1 MIHVLD
7 FNSKIIDFISSDD
20 IAVTRA
26 EYTRNKQDKSEL
38 LNIEILSERA
48 EHFKKRNRVIIQDKT
63 NAYREF
69 IINRIEESGD
79 ILEVECDPSY
89 VEDIGKAKPIPA
101 GKFTKMTVNEAL
113 SETLKDS
120 GWEVGLCE
128 YGGIKS
134 MSWTSVRT
142 PYEMISQLTT
152 TYKLEP
158 DYEIE
163 IDGNEVV
170 KRKVNML
177 EPKPLF
183 KGKEIVYGKDLI
195 SMKRTVDMT
204 EVKTA
209 LFAFGPEK
217 DDGTRISTVVVD
229 DEAQQQFN
237 LPKRYLW
244 GIYEPESDDQD
255 MTIER
260 LTTLTKTELNKRN
273 SAALSYEIEAFDL
286 EEDYPHEIIRFGDI
300 IRIKNTDFTPSL
312 YAESEVVG
320 FTHELI
326 SGELTWT
333 FGNIVEYE
341 EDDLLKYFRSRM
353 EEIEKKLNNNI
364 NNSNTIIT
372 DRIEEEIERL
382 QRTIH
387 RGATP
392 PPSPEEGDFWYDTTN
407 PKVAVLR
414 EFVDGE
420 WRNAS
425 AHDVEQI
432 GGMTKEGIIYNEI
445 NGTFLSIS
453 VQHAKVTNEVYE
465 VLNSE
470 YLVDEDIRD
479 WLNNELNILLEIY
492 SNISSSLDSMTQ
504 ETATIGKLM
513 DTQAMIVQYRGQAY
527 ALNTALLNARQA
539 IDERFKL
546 LQSQYT
552 DEKYNEAMQKV
563 ADVIGGTYD
572 AETGQLIADI
582 PSKET
587 LEEMRVTIESAMNNM
602 SQENEA
608 KLQEL
613 QNGITQTN
621 QRITSTEEQ
630 LSAGITSVT
639 KKVDGMQVGGRNL
652 LQSFTEKDRN
662 NINPNIRSTQSFD
675 FTGWA
680 TELYSANYLK
690 NVLKEGKTYTLSFEL
705 EITALATS
713 EMTYSKSHGML
724 FHIVGGSSSNF
735 INTRQSLEREIG
747 NKMIVKHTFTIN
759 TLYDY
764 RLLAYTGRYTTDGT
778 ANGLPVTYNKV
789 RITNLK
795 LEEGNIATAWT
806 PAPEDSDKQLSDIK
820 TSVQTQSADIKVLKD
835 GILLKADS
843 TEVTK
848 IYDNYLTPLQTQV
861 NQQKATLDIL
871 PSQIAAKVSQSQYTA
886 DMNNVVGRLNTAD
899 SELTQLGNEI
909 RDRVTLN
916 EYQTT
921 KDKINNLKVGGK
933 NLVLDSYGKYTNHTT
948 YGKFYDLSEDWIVGE
963 TYTVTIKGQP
973 NTNHFF
979 GVYTDDGYAHLCNLE
994 YNQKLDL
1001 WIGTGVAKAS
1011 TRNKPKQVSIYDMPK
1026 DGNYNATIQWIQVEK
1041 GTIYTDY
1048 NKAPEDTAERLKTME
1063 TGIEQNGI
1071 DISLRAKETD
1081 LNKTKQTLSKIAAE
1095 ILVNTTTGVTLK
1107 YDENGTVSDVTVG
1120 PSGVKLNT
1128 NVFEIND
1135 GDVIVKNGVTTIKD
1149 AYIDKLFS
1157 KQATINYLN
1166 SVDITAKRIEAKD
1179 NKASVNIENGT
1190 ITMTRADG
1198 HKLDMGING
1207 IEMLNPDGSK
1217 RFSMDRL
1224 LVTSAALGTSNS
1236 NVYLAAQQGFE
1247 VRAVDI
1253 TQIPSDGAWD
1263 SYRYV
1268 PIRAHSFIGDKLM
1281 TNAGTNLYLGSDAEI
1296 RMTSRGGYNGTD
1308 TIYRNVRAL
1317 GYFGNFLDSNYVTAG
1332 QHIYIRP
1339 DSGSEVRFTVRG
1351 TTENYVDIRGGTGW
1365 LASISH
1371 RDTNARFYIGSD
1383 NGVRITGR
1391 SLYNG
1396 GDIIWRDLAANGLY
1410 ANFLEIN
1417 PNTNASNLY
1426 LRANNEVRITKR
1438 NSTNSYIPIR
1448 AASATWTSS
1457 ERYKYDIENW
1467 DIDVLEHL
1475 VDRVQLYSYKLYSEM
1490 EEDSQRVRHGVVLER
1505 ETPDEW
1511 KNGDGVDSY
1520 EMTAW
1525 CLKAIQ
1531 ELTKKV
1537 RALET
1542 DLEAKL

>member
-1 MIHVLD
+1 MIHVLN
-7 FNSKIIDFISSDD
+7 FNSEIIDFISQDD
-20 IAVTRA
+20 SAIIRA
-26 EYTRNKQDKSEL
+26 EHTRSKEDKSEL
-38 LNIEILSERA
+38 LNITLLSERA
-48 EHFKKRNRVIIQDKT
+48 EHFKERNRVIIQEP
-63 NAYREF
+63 NGAYKEF
-69 IINRIEESGD
+69 IINRLEEEGQY
-79 ILEVECDPSY
+79 LEIECDASY

-142 PYEMISQLTT
+142 PHEMISQLTT

-158 DYEIE
+158 DYVIE
-163 IDGNEVV
+163 IKGNEVAS
-170 KRKVNML
+170 RKVNMIQ
-177 EPKPLF
+177 PKPLF
-183 KGKEIVYGKDLI
+183 EGKEIIYGKDLI
-195 SMKRTVDMT
+195 SMKRTVDMS

-255 MTIER
+255 MTLDR
-260 LTTLTKTELNKRN
+260 LLTLSKTELNKRK
-273 SAALSYEIEAFDL
+273 SSALSYEIDAFDL
-286 EEDYPHEIIRFGDI
+286 EKEYPHEIIRFGDI
-300 IRIKNTDFTPSL
+300 VRIKNPDYTPSL

-320 FTHELI
+320 FVHELI
-326 SGELTWT
+326 SDDLTWQ
-333 FGNIVEYE
+333 FGNVIEYK

-414 EFVDGE
+414 EFLDGE

-432 GGMTKEGIIYNEI
+432 GGMTKEAIIYNEI

-470 YLVDEDIRD
+470 YLVDEDIKI
-479 WLNNELNILLEIY
+479 WLNNELNILLDIY
-492 SNISSSLDSMTQ
+492 SNIFTALDSMTE

-527 ALNTALLNARQA
+527 ALNTALLNTRQA

-572 AETGQLIADI
+572 SETGQLIADI

-621 QRITSTEEQ
+621 QSITATNEE

-639 KKVDGMQVGGRNL
+639 KKVEGLQTDGNNL
-652 LQSFTEKDRN
+652 VRSFLSGSPMFEKTIGTSFVDDTKATLNSSQRLNIKFYEELN
-662 NINPNIRSTQSFD
+662 NALLSNTD
-675 FTGWA
+675 
-680 TELYSANYLK
+680 
-690 NVLKEGKTYTLSFEL
+690 YTLKIEESSENL
-705 EITALATS
+705 E
-713 EMTYSKSHGML
+713 
-724 FHIVGGSSSNF
+724 VGVFYKKGSYI
-735 INTRQSLEREIG
+735 INGYANVREI
-747 NKMIVKHTFTIN
+747 KFN
-759 TLYDY
+759 TLD
-764 RLLAYTGRYTTDGT
+764 RQDILIVIR
-778 ANGLPVTYNKV
+778 
-789 RITNLK
+789 
-795 LEEGNIATAWT
+795 ATAANQFVNKISLYRGLNNLNWT
-806 PAPEDSDKQLSDIK
+806 PAPEDTDKQLSDIK
-820 TSVQTQSADIKVLKD
+820 TSVQTQSADIQLIKE
-835 GILLKADS
+835 GIKLKADS
-843 TEVTK
+843 SEVTK
-848 IYDNYLTPLQTQV
+848 IYNEYLAPIQHQV
-861 NQQKATLDIL
+861 NQNKATLDIW
-871 PSQIAAKVSQSQYTA
+871 PDQINSKVSREEFVTNF
-886 DMNNVVGRLNTAD
+886 MNVVEMLNTAE
-899 SELTQLGNEI
+899 SERSQLGNEI
-909 RDRVTLN
+909 RDRVTIN

-933 NLVLDSYGKYTNHTT
+933 NLVLDSYGKYINHTT
-948 YGKFYDLSEDWIVGE
+948 YGKFYNLSEDWIVGE

-1063 TGIEQNGI
+1063 TDIEQNGI
-1071 DISLRAKETD
+1071 DILLRAKETD

-1135 GDVIVKNGVTTIKD
+1135 GDVVVKNGVTTIKD

-1190 ITMTRADG
+1190 ITMNRTDG
-1198 HKLDMGING
+1198 YKLDMGING
-1207 IEMLNPDGSK
+1207 ITMTNPNGST
-1217 RFSMDRL
+1217 RFTMNTTF
-1224 LVTSAALGTSNS
+1224 VQSAALGTSNA

-1253 TQIPSDGAWD
+1253 TQIPSDGVWD

-1268 PIRAHSFIGDKLM
+1268 PVRALAFVGNKLM
-1281 TNAGTNLYLGSDAEI
+1281 TNGGTNLYLGTDSEVRVTA
-1296 RMTSRGGYNGTD
+1296 RGGYNGDD
-1308 TIYRNVRAL
+1308 TVYRNMRAL
-1317 GYFGNFLDSNYVTAG
+1317 GYYGDFIETNSVTSG
-1332 QHIYIRP
+1332 VNIYIRP
-1339 DSGSEVRFTVRG
+1339 DSNAEVRFTSRG
-1351 TTENYVDIRGGTGW
+1351 TIDNYVDIRAKSVYGSSLISRDSGNLYLGT
-1365 LASISH
+1365 
-1371 RDTNARFYIGSD
+1371 DD
-1383 NGVRITGR
+1383 GVRVTGK

-1396 GDIIWRDLAANGLY
+1396 GSPIWRNLAANGLY
-1410 ANFLEIN
+1410 ANFLDIN
-1417 PNTNASNLY
+1417 PNTNAVNLY
-1426 LRANNEVRITKR
+1426 LRADGEVRITKR
-1438 NSTNSYIPIR
+1438 NTTDSYIPIR

-1457 ERYKYDIENW
+1457 ERYKYDIQDW

-1525 CLKAIQ
+1525 CIKAIQ

-1537 RALET
+1537 RTLET
-1542 DLEAKL
+1542 ELEAK

>member
-48 EHFKKRNRVIIQDKT
+48 EHFKERNRVIIQDKT

-101 GKFTKMTVNEAL
+101 GNFTKMTVNEAL
-113 SETLKDS
+113 SETLRDS
-120 GWEVGLCE
+120 GWVEGLCE

-134 MSWTSVRT
+134 MSWTSART

-209 LFAFGPEK
+209 LYAEGPEK
-217 DDGTRISTVVVD
+217 EDGSRISVAIVD
-229 DEAQQQFN
+229 KNAQEQFG
-237 LPKRYLW
+237 LPNRFLW
-244 GIYEPESDDQD
+244 GFYEPESDNQN

-300 IRIKNTDFTPSL
+300 VRIKNTDFTPSL
-312 YAESEVVG
+312 YAESEVIG

-341 EDDLLKYFRSRM
+341 EDDLLKYFRSRLKD
-353 EEIEKKLNNNI
+353 IEKKFNDDI
-364 NNSNTIIT
+364 NNVGSTIT

-382 QRTIH
+382 QRKIPSGT
-387 RGATP
+387 TP
-392 PPSPEEGDFWYDTTN
+392 PPNPEEGDFWYDTTN

-432 GGMTKEGIIYNEI
+432 GGMTKEAIIYNEI

-453 VQHAKVTNEVYE
+453 VQHAKITNEVYE

-470 YLVDEDIRD
+470 YLVDEGIRD

-492 SNISSSLDSMTQ
+492 SNIYSSLDSMTQ

-513 DTQAMIVQYRGQAY
+513 DTQDMIVQYRGQAY
-527 ALNTALLNARQA
+527 ALNTALQNARQA

-552 DEKYNEAMQKV
+552 EEKFNEVMQNV
-563 ADVIGGTYD
+563 ADKFGFEYTEDGFLVGDGS
-572 AETGQLIADI
+572 LISGAIQALRED
-582 PSKET
+582 
-587 LEEMRVTIESAMNNM
+587 
-602 SQENEA
+602 
-608 KLQEL
+608 
-613 QNGITQTN
+613 
-621 QRITSTEEQ
+621 TEEQ
-630 LSAGITSVT
+630 FKQVVKSNDYETDKKGI
-639 KKVDGMQVGGRNL
+639 
-652 LQSFTEKDRN
+652 
-662 NINPNIRSTQSFD
+662 I
-675 FTGWA
+675 
-680 TELYSANYLK
+680 
-690 NVLKEGKTYTLSFEL
+690 
-705 EITALATS
+705 
-713 EMTYSKSHGML
+713 
-724 FHIVGGSSSNF
+724 
-735 INTRQSLEREIG
+735 ER
-747 NKMIVKHTFTIN
+747 
-759 TLYDY
+759 L
-764 RLLAYTGRYTTDGT
+764 
-778 ANGLPVTYNKV
+778 NG
-789 RITNLK
+789 
-795 LEEGNIATAWT
+795 
-806 PAPEDSDKQLSDIK
+806 
-820 TSVQTQSADIKVLKD
+820 
-835 GILLKADS
+835 ADS
-843 TEVTK
+843 ARE
-848 IYDNYLTPLQTQV
+848 Q
-861 NQQKATLDIL
+861 LDKLI
-871 PSQIAAKVSQSQYTA
+871 K
-886 DMNNVVGRLNTAD
+886 
-899 SELTQLGNEI
+899 
-909 RDRVTLN
+909 DRVTLT
-916 EYQTT
+916 EYN
-921 KDKINNLKVGGK
+921 KMKIGTRNLLLNSKERSDLFGSSTHRRIVYHLTEPLKVGQEYTLTFDMEVTSGDNFGK
-933 NLVLDSYGKYTNHTT
+933 TTVLPYEPSNGSVDITIDNNTHNKLTFVANVPSTLLLIYSAVNSTPENDTTEIKVTDAILVEGNK
-948 YGKFYDLSEDWIVGE
+948 
-963 TYTVTIKGQP
+963 
-973 NTNHFF
+973 
-979 GVYTDDGYAHLCNLE
+979 
-994 YNQKLDL
+994 
-1001 WIGTGVAKAS
+1001 IGDYSQA
-1011 TRNKPKQVSIYDMPK
+1011 PKEQ
-1026 DGNYNATIQWIQVEK
+1026 E
-1041 GTIYTDY
+1041 
-1048 NKAPEDTAERLKTME
+1048 ERLETME
-1063 TGIEQNGI
+1063 TSIEQNGK
-1071 DISLRAKETD
+1071 DIKLKASEEEF
-1081 LNKTKQTLSKIAAE
+1081 NKTKQTLSKIATE
-1095 ILVNTTTGVTLK
+1095 ILMNTTTGVTIS
-1107 YDENGTVSDVTVG
+1107 YDDNGNVNDVNVG
-1120 PSGVKLNT
+1120 PEGVKINT
-1128 NVFEIND
+1128 DVFEIND
-1135 GDVIVKNGVTTIKD
+1135 GDVIVKDGVTTIKE

-1157 KQATINYLN
+1157 NKATIEYLN
-1166 SVDITAKRIEAKD
+1166 SVDITAKRIQAVD
-1179 NKASVNIENGT
+1179 NKATVNIENGV
-1190 ITMTRADG
+1190 ITMNRTDG
-1198 HKLDMGING
+1198 HKLDIGING
-1207 IEMLNPDGSK
+1207 MAMVNPDGSK
-1217 RFSMDRL
+1217 RFSIDRL

-1268 PIRAHSFIGDKLM
+1268 PVRALAFVGNKLM
-1281 TNAGTNLYLGSDAEI
+1281 TNGGTNLYLGTDSEVRVTA
-1296 RMTSRGGYNGTD
+1296 RGGYNGDD
-1308 TIYRNVRAL
+1308 TVYRNMRAL
-1317 GYFGNFLDSNYVTAG
+1317 GYYGDFIETNSVTSG
-1332 QHIYIRP
+1332 VNIYIRP
-1339 DSGSEVRFTVRG
+1339 DSNAEVRFTSKG
-1351 TTENYVDIRGGTGW
+1351 TTDNYVDIRAKNVYGSSLISRDSGNLYLGTDDG
-1365 LASISH
+1365 I
-1371 RDTNARFYIGSD
+1371 R
-1383 NGVRITGR
+1383 VTGK

-1396 GDIIWRDLAANGLY
+1396 GSPIWRNLAANGLY
-1410 ANFLEIN
+1410 ANFLDIN
-1417 PNTNASNLY
+1417 PNTNAVNLY
-1426 LRANNEVRITKR
+1426 LRADGEVRITKR
-1438 NSTNSYIPIR
+1438 NTTDSYIPIR

-1537 RALET
+1537 RTLET
-1542 DLEAKL
+1542 ELEAKL

>member
-1 MIHVLD
+1 MIHVLN
-7 FNSKIIDFISSDD
+7 FNSEIIDFISQDD
-20 IAVTRA
+20 SAIIRA
-26 EYTRNKQDKSEL
+26 EHTRSKEDKSEL
-38 LNIEILSERA
+38 LNITLLSERA
-48 EHFKKRNRVIIQDKT
+48 EHFKERNRVIIQEP
-63 NAYREF
+63 NGAYKEF
-69 IINRIEESGD
+69 IINRLEEEGQY
-79 ILEVECDPSY
+79 LEIECDASY

-113 SETLKDS
+113 LETLKDS

-142 PYEMISQLTT
+142 PHEMISQLTT

-158 DYEIE
+158 YYVIE
-163 IDGNEVV
+163 IKGNEVV
-170 KRKVNML
+170 SRKVNMIQ
-177 EPKPLF
+177 PKPLF
-183 KGKEIVYGKDLI
+183 EGKEIIYGKDLI
-195 SMKRTVDMT
+195 SMKRTVDMS

-237 LPKRYLW
+237 LLKRYLW

-255 MTIER
+255 MTLDR
-260 LTTLTKTELNKRN
+260 LLTLSKTELNKRK
-273 SAALSYEIEAFDL
+273 SSALSYEIDAFDL
-286 EEDYPHEIIRFGDI
+286 EKEYPHEIIRFGDI
-300 IRIKNTDFTPSL
+300 VRIKNPDYTPSL

-320 FTHELI
+320 FVHELI
-326 SGELTWT
+326 SDDLTWQ
-333 FGNIVEYE
+333 FGNVIEYK

-372 DRIEEEIERL
+372 DRIEQEIERL

-387 RGATP
+387 RGETP

-414 EFVDGE
+414 EFKNGRWE
-420 WRNAS
+420 NAS

-432 GGMTKEGIIYNEI
+432 GGMTKEAIIYNEI

-453 VQHAKVTNEVYE
+453 VQHAKITNEVYE

-492 SNISSSLDSMTQ
+492 SNIFSSLDSMTQ

-527 ALNTALLNARQA
+527 ALNTALQNARQA

-552 DEKYNEAMQKV
+552 EEKFNEAMQKV

-587 LEEMRVTIESAMNNM
+587 LEEMRVTIENAMNNM
-602 SQENEA
+602 SQENAA

-621 QRITSTEEQ
+621 QRITATSEE

-639 KKVDGMQVGGRNL
+639 KKVEGLQTDGNNL
-652 LQSFTEKDRN
+652 VRSFLSDSPMFEKTTGTTFVDDTKAILNSSQRLNIKFYEELN
-662 NINPNIRSTQSFD
+662 NALLPNTD
-675 FTGWA
+675 
-680 TELYSANYLK
+680 
-690 NVLKEGKTYTLSFEL
+690 YTLKIEESSENL
-705 EITALATS
+705 E
-713 EMTYSKSHGML
+713 
-724 FHIVGGSSSNF
+724 VGVFYKKGSYI
-735 INTRQSLEREIG
+735 INGYANVREI
-747 NKMIVKHTFTIN
+747 KFN
-759 TLYDY
+759 TLD
-764 RLLAYTGRYTTDGT
+764 RQDILIVIR
-778 ANGLPVTYNKV
+778 
-789 RITNLK
+789 
-795 LEEGNIATAWT
+795 ATAANQFVNKISLYRGLNNLSWS
-806 PAPEDSDKQLSDIK
+806 PAPEDTDKQLSDIK
-820 TSVQTQSADIKVLKD
+820 TSVQTQSADIQLIKE
-835 GILLKADS
+835 GIKLKADS
-843 TEVTK
+843 SEVTK

-871 PSQIAAKVSQSQYTA
+871 PSQIAAKVSQSQYTT
-886 DMNNVVGRLNTAD
+886 DMNNIVGRLNTAD
-899 SELTQLGNEI
+899 SERTQLGNEI
-909 RDRVTLN
+909 RDRVTIN
-916 EYQTT
+916 EYNNMKIGTENLLLNSLYQDKATSSSLTHAFFRYYLTT
-921 KDKINNLKVGGK
+921 PLKVGK
-933 NLVLDSYGKYTNHTT
+933 
-948 YGKFYDLSEDWIVGE
+948 
-963 TYTVTIKGQP
+963 TYTFTCNFNTTDTNQSGRTSVRGYTPDNGLIDVDIVEGKIKVT
-973 NTNHFF
+973 F
-979 GVYTDDGYAHLCNLE
+979 
-994 YNQKLDL
+994 
-1001 WIGTGVAKAS
+1001 VAKVES
-1011 TRNKPKQVSIYDMPK
+1011 TTFLVYKDVAGTSPHTLNVNVTNAMLVEGDKIGDYQQAPK
-1026 DGNYNATIQWIQVEK
+1026 E
-1041 GTIYTDY
+1041 
-1048 NKAPEDTAERLKTME
+1048 TAERLKTME
-1063 TGIEQNGI
+1063 TSISQNGQ
-1071 DISLRAKETD
+1071 DILLRAKNED

-1095 ILVNTTTGVTLK
+1095 ILLNTTTGVTLK

-1135 GDVIVKNGVTTIKD
+1135 GDVVVKNGVTTIKD

-1190 ITMTRADG
+1190 ITMNRTDG
-1198 HKLDMGING
+1198 YRLDMGING
-1207 IEMLNPDGSK
+1207 ITMTNPNGST
-1217 RFSMDRL
+1217 RFTMNTTF
-1224 LVTSAALGTSNS
+1224 VQSAALGTSNA
-1236 NVYLAAQQGFE
+1236 NVYLAAQQGYE

-1268 PIRAHSFIGDKLM
+1268 PVRALAFVGNKLM
-1281 TNAGTNLYLGSDAEI
+1281 TNGGTNLYLGTDSEVRVTA
-1296 RMTSRGGYNGTD
+1296 RGGYNGED
-1308 TIYRNVRAL
+1308 TVYRNMRAL
-1317 GYFGNFLDSNYVTAG
+1317 GYYGDFIETNSVTSG
-1332 QHIYIRP
+1332 VNIYIRP
-1339 DSGSEVRFTVRG
+1339 DSNAEVRFTARG
-1351 TTENYVDIRGGTGW
+1351 TTDNYIDIRAKNVYGSSLISRDSGNLYLGT
-1365 LASISH
+1365 
-1371 RDTNARFYIGSD
+1371 DD
-1383 NGVRITGR
+1383 GVRVTGK

-1396 GDIIWRDLAANGLY
+1396 GSPIWRNLAANGLY
-1410 ANFLEIN
+1410 ANFLDIN
-1417 PNTNASNLY
+1417 PNTNAVNLY
-1426 LRANNEVRITKR
+1426 LRADGEVRITKR
-1438 NSTNSYIPIR
+1438 NTTDSYIPIR

-1457 ERYKYDIENW
+1457 ERYKYNIENW

-1475 VDRVQLYSYKLYSEM
+1475 VDRVQLYSYKLYSEI

-1537 RALET
+1537 RRLET
-1542 DLEAKL
+1542 ELEAK

>member
-1 MIHVLD
+1 MIHVLN
-7 FNSKIIDFISSDD
+7 FNSEIIDFISQDD
-20 IAVTRA
+20 SAIIRA
-26 EYTRNKQDKSEL
+26 EHTRSKEDKSEL
-38 LNIEILSERA
+38 LNITLLSERA
-48 EHFKKRNRVIIQDKT
+48 EHFKERNRVIIQEP
-63 NAYREF
+63 NGAYKEF
-69 IINRIEESGD
+69 IINRLEEEGQY
-79 ILEVECDPSY
+79 LEIECDASY

-158 DYEIE
+158 DYVIE
-163 IDGNEVV
+163 IKGNEVV
-170 KRKVNML
+170 SRKVNMIQ
-177 EPKPLF
+177 PKPLF
-183 KGKEIVYGKDLI
+183 EGKEIIYGKDLI
-195 SMKRTVDMT
+195 SMKRTVDIS

-255 MTIER
+255 MTLER
-260 LTTLTKTELNKRN
+260 LITLTKTELNKRK
-273 SAALSYEIEAFDL
+273 SSALSYEIDAFDL
-286 EEDYPHEIIRFGDI
+286 EKEYPHEIIRFGDI
-300 IRIKNTDFTPSL
+300 VRIKNPDYTPSL

-326 SGELTWT
+326 SDDITWQ
-333 FGNIVEYE
+333 FGNVIEYK

-392 PPSPEEGDFWYDTTN
+392 PTSPEEGDFWYDTSN
-407 PKVAVLR
+407 SKVAVLR
-414 EFVDGE
+414 EFKNGRWE
-420 WRNAS
+420 NAS

-432 GGMTKEGIIYNEI
+432 GGMTKEAIIYNEI

-453 VQHAKVTNEVYE
+453 VQHAKVINEVYE

-470 YLVDEDIRD
+470 YFVDEGIRD
-479 WLNNELNILLEIY
+479 WLNNELNILLDIY
-492 SNISSSLDSMTQ
+492 SNITSSLDSMTV

-572 AETGQLIADI
+572 EETGQLIADI

-587 LEEMRVTIESAMNNM
+587 LEEMRVTIENAMNNM

-621 QRITSTEEQ
+621 QRITTTNEE
-630 LSAGITSVT
+630 LSAGISSVT

-652 LQSFTEKDRN
+652 LLNSANISKAIDFTQGSYNQYFSIQITPLHEFFKKGDFITISFDAQMERGDYLRIYDDNQHWEYRFGGKIFTNIGTEKQRLTATFQLVEPTKSTSTWQLAFYNNNNGDR
-662 NINPNIRSTQSFD
+662 
-675 FTGWA
+675 
-680 TELYSANYLK
+680 
-690 NVLKEGKTYTLSFEL
+690 
-705 EITALATS
+705 
-713 EMTYSKSHGML
+713 
-724 FHIVGGSSSNF
+724 
-735 INTRQSLEREIG
+735 
-747 NKMIVKHTFTIN
+747 FTI
-759 TLYDY
+759 D
-764 RLLAYTGRYTTDGT
+764 
-778 ANGLPVTYNKV
+778 K
-789 RITNLK
+789 IK
-795 LEEGNIATAWT
+795 IEKGNIATAWT
-806 PAPEDSDKQLSDIK
+806 PAPEDTDKQLSDIK
-820 TSVQTQSADIKVLKD
+820 TSVQTQSADIQIIKD
-835 GILLKADS
+835 GIKLKADS
-843 TEVTK
+843 SEVTK

-899 SELTQLGNEI
+899 SERTQLGNQI
-909 RDRVTLN
+909 NDRVTIN
-916 EYQTT
+916 EYNNMKVGTENLLLNSLYQDKSTSSSLTHAFFRYYLTT
-921 KDKINNLKVGGK
+921 PLKVGK
-933 NLVLDSYGKYTNHTT
+933 
-948 YGKFYDLSEDWIVGE
+948 
-963 TYTVTIKGQP
+963 TYTFTCNFNTTDTNQSGRTSVRGYTPDNGLINVDINEGKIKVT
-973 NTNHFF
+973 F
-979 GVYTDDGYAHLCNLE
+979 
-994 YNQKLDL
+994 
-1001 WIGTGVAKAS
+1001 VAKVESS
-1011 TRNKPKQVSIYDMPK
+1011 TFLVYK
-1026 DGNYNATIQWIQVEK
+1026 DIAGTSPHTLNVNVTNAMLVEGDK
-1041 GTIYTDY
+1041 IGDY
-1048 NKAPEDTAERLKTME
+1048 QQAPQETAERLKTME
-1063 TGIEQNGI
+1063 TSISQNGQ
-1071 DISLRAKETD
+1071 DILLRAKNED

-1190 ITMTRADG
+1190 ITMNRTDG
-1198 HKLDMGING
+1198 YKLDMGING
-1207 IEMLNPDGSK
+1207 ITMTNPNGST
-1217 RFSMDRL
+1217 RFTMNTTF
-1224 LVTSAALGTSNS
+1224 VQSAALGTSNA
-1236 NVYLAAQQGFE
+1236 NVYLAAQQGYE

-1268 PIRAHSFIGDKLM
+1268 PVRALAFVGNKLM
-1281 TNAGTNLYLGSDAEI
+1281 TNGGTNLYLGTDNEVRVTA
-1296 RMTSRGGYNGTD
+1296 RGGYNGED
-1308 TIYRNVRAL
+1308 TVYRNMRAL
-1317 GYFGNFLDSNYVTAG
+1317 GYYGDFIETNSVTSG
-1332 QHIYIRP
+1332 VNIYIRP
-1339 DSGSEVRFTVRG
+1339 DSNAEVRFTARG
-1351 TTENYVDIRGGTGW
+1351 TTDNYIDIRAKNVYGSSLISRDSGNLYLGT
-1365 LASISH
+1365 
-1371 RDTNARFYIGSD
+1371 DD
-1383 NGVRITGR
+1383 GVRVTGK

-1396 GDIIWRDLAANGLY
+1396 GSPIWRNLAANGLY
-1410 ANFLEIN
+1410 ANFLDIN
-1417 PNTNASNLY
+1417 PNTNAVNLY
-1426 LRANNEVRITKR
+1426 LRADGEVRITKR
-1438 NSTNSYIPIR
+1438 NTTDSYIPIR

-1475 VDRVQLYSYKLYSEM
+1475 VDRVQLYSYKLYSEI

-1505 ETPDEW
+1505 ETPVEW

-1537 RALET
+1537 RRLET
-1542 DLEAKL
+1542 ELEAK

>member
-1 MIHVLD
+1 LIHVLN
-7 FNSKIIDFISSDD
+7 FNSEIIDFISQDD
-20 IAVTRA
+20 SAIIRA
-26 EYTRNKQDKSEL
+26 EHTRSKEDKSEL
-38 LNIEILSERA
+38 LNITLLSERA
-48 EHFKKRNRVIIQDKT
+48 EHFKERNRVIIQEP
-63 NAYREF
+63 NGAYKEF
-69 IINRIEESGD
+69 IINRLEEEGQY
-79 ILEVECDPSY
+79 LEIECDASY
-89 VEDIGKAKPIPA
+89 VEDIGKSKPIPA

-142 PYEMISQLTT
+142 PHEMISQLTT

-158 DYEIE
+158 DYVIE
-163 IDGNEVV
+163 IKGNEVV
-170 KRKVNML
+170 SRKVNMIQ
-177 EPKPLF
+177 PKPLF
-183 KGKEIVYGKDLI
+183 EGKEIIYGKDLI
-195 SMKRTVDMT
+195 SMKRTVDMS

-255 MTIER
+255 MTLDR
-260 LTTLTKTELNKRN
+260 LLTLSKTELNKRK
-273 SAALSYEIEAFDL
+273 SSALSYEIDAFDL
-286 EEDYPHEIIRFGDI
+286 EKEYPHEIIRFGDI
-300 IRIKNTDFTPSL
+300 VRIKNPDYTPSL

-320 FTHELI
+320 FVHELI
-326 SGELTWT
+326 SDDLTWQ
-333 FGNIVEYE
+333 FGNVIEYK

-392 PPSPEEGDFWYDTTN
+392 PLSPEEGDFWYDTTN

-432 GGMTKEGIIYNEI
+432 GGMTKEAIIYNEI

-453 VQHAKVTNEVYE
+453 VQHAKVINEVYE

-470 YLVDEDIRD
+470 YLVDDDIRD

-492 SNISSSLDSMTQ
+492 SNIFSSLDSMTQ

-527 ALNTALLNARQA
+527 ALNTALQNARQA

-552 DEKYNEAMQKV
+552 DEKYNEAMQSV
-563 ADVIGGTYD
+563 ADKFGFEYTEDGFLVGDGS
-572 AETGQLIADI
+572 LISGAIQALRED
-582 PSKET
+582 
-587 LEEMRVTIESAMNNM
+587 
-602 SQENEA
+602 
-608 KLQEL
+608 
-613 QNGITQTN
+613 
-621 QRITSTEEQ
+621 TEEQ
-630 LSAGITSVT
+630 FKQVVKSNDYQTDKKGIIERLNGADSAREQLDKLIKDRVT
-639 KKVDGMQVGGRNL
+639 LTEYNNMKIGTENL
-652 LQSFTEKDRN
+652 LLNSLYQDK
-662 NINPNIRSTQSFD
+662 STSSSLTHAF
-675 FTGWA
+675 FRYNLT
-680 TELYSANYLK
+680 TPLK
-690 NVLKEGKTYTLSFEL
+690 VGKTYTF
-705 EITALATS
+705 TC
-713 EMTYSKSHGML
+713 
-724 FHIVGGSSSNF
+724 NF
-735 INTRQSLEREIG
+735 N
-747 NKMIVKHTFTIN
+747 
-759 TLYDY
+759 
-764 RLLAYTGRYTTDGT
+764 TTDANQSGRT
-778 ANGLPVTYNKV
+778 SVRGYTPDNGLIDVD
-789 RITNLK
+789 II
-795 LEEGNIATAWT
+795 EG
-806 PAPEDSDKQLSDIK
+806 K
-820 TSVQTQSADIKVLKD
+820 IKV
-835 GILLKADS
+835 
-843 TEVTK
+843 TFV
-848 IYDNYLTPLQTQV
+848 
-861 NQQKATLDIL
+861 
-871 PSQIAAKVSQSQYTA
+871 AKVESTTFLVYKDVAGTSPH
-886 DMNNVVGRLNTAD
+886 
-899 SELTQLGNEI
+899 
-909 RDRVTLN
+909 TLN
-916 EYQTT
+916 VNVTNAMLVEG
-921 KDKINNLKVGGK
+921 DKIG
-933 NLVLDSYGKYTNHTT
+933 DY
-948 YGKFYDLSEDWIVGE
+948 
-963 TYTVTIKGQP
+963 QQ
-973 NTNHFF
+973 
-979 GVYTDDGYAHLCNLE
+979 A
-994 YNQKLDL
+994 
-1001 WIGTGVAKAS
+1001 
-1011 TRNKPKQVSIYDMPK
+1011 PK
-1026 DGNYNATIQWIQVEK
+1026 E
-1041 GTIYTDY
+1041 
-1048 NKAPEDTAERLKTME
+1048 TAERLKTME
-1063 TGIEQNGI
+1063 TGIEQNGK
-1071 DISLRAKETD
+1071 DIELKASEEEF
-1081 LNKTKQTLSKIAAE
+1081 NKTKQTLSKIATE
-1095 ILVNTTTGVTLK
+1095 IIMNTTTGVTIS
-1107 YDENGTVSDVTVG
+1107 YDDNGNVNDVNVG

-1135 GDVIVKNGVTTIKD
+1135 GDVIVKNGITTIKD

-1236 NVYLAAQQGFE
+1236 NVYLAAQQGYE

-1268 PIRAHSFIGDKLM
+1268 PIRADSFIGDKLM
-1281 TNAGTNLYLGSDAEI
+1281 TNAGTNLYLGTDSEVRA
-1296 RMTSRGGYNGTD
+1296 TSRGGYNGND
-1308 TIYRNVRAL
+1308 TIYRNIRAL
-1317 GYFGNFLDSNYVTAG
+1317 GYYGNFLDSNYVTAG

-1351 TTENYVDIRGGTGW
+1351 TTDKWVDIRGETAWMGSI
-1365 LASISH
+1365 ASAE
-1371 RDTNARFYIGSD
+1371 TNSNFYIGTD
-1383 NGVRITGR
+1383 NRVRITGR
-1391 SLYNG
+1391 SRYNG
-1396 GDIIWRDLAANGLY
+1396 GDIIWRNLQANGLY

-1417 PNTNASNLY
+1417 PNTNAVNLY
-1426 LRANNEVRITKR
+1426 LRASNEVRITKVG
-1438 NSTNSYIPIR
+1438 TTGSYIPIR

-1475 VDRVQLYSYKLYSEM
+1475 VDRVQLYSYKLYSEI

-1537 RALET
+1537 RRLET
-1542 DLEAKL
+1542 ELEAK

>member
-1 MIHVLD
+1 MIHVLN
-7 FNSKIIDFISSDD
+7 FNSEIIDFISQDD
-20 IAVTRA
+20 SAIIRA
-26 EYTRNKQDKSEL
+26 EHTRSKEDKSEL
-38 LNIEILSERA
+38 LNITLLSERA
-48 EHFKKRNRVIIQDKT
+48 EHFKERNRVIIQEPNGAFK
-63 NAYREF
+63 EF
-69 IINRIEESGD
+69 IINRLEEEGQY
-79 ILEVECDPSY
+79 LEIECDASY

-142 PYEMISQLTT
+142 PHEMISQLTT

-158 DYEIE
+158 DYVIQ
-163 IDGNEVV
+163 IKGNEVV
-170 KRKVNML
+170 SRKVNMIQ
-177 EPKPLF
+177 PKPLF
-183 KGKEIVYGKDLI
+183 EGKEIIYGKDLI
-195 SMKRTVDMT
+195 SMKRTVDMS

-255 MTIER
+255 MTLDR
-260 LTTLTKTELNKRN
+260 LLTLSKTELNKRK
-273 SAALSYEIEAFDL
+273 SSALSYEIDAFDL
-286 EEDYPHEIIRFGDI
+286 KKEYPHEIIRFGDI
-300 IRIKNTDFTPSL
+300 VRIKNPDYTPSL

-320 FTHELI
+320 FVHELI
-326 SGELTWT
+326 SDDLTWQ
-333 FGNIVEYE
+333 FGNVIEYK

-432 GGMTKEGIIYNEI
+432 GGMTKEAIIYNEI

-453 VQHAKVTNEVYE
+453 VQHAKITNEVYE

-470 YLVDEDIRD
+470 YLVNEDIRD

-492 SNISSSLDSMTQ
+492 SNIYSSLDSMTQ

-527 ALNTALLNARQA
+527 ALNTALQNARQA

-552 DEKYNEAMQKV
+552 DEKYNEAMQNV
-563 ADVIGGTYD
+563 ADKFGFKYTEDGFLVGDGS
-572 AETGQLIADI
+572 LISGAIQALRED
-582 PSKET
+582 
-587 LEEMRVTIESAMNNM
+587 
-602 SQENEA
+602 
-608 KLQEL
+608 
-613 QNGITQTN
+613 
-621 QRITSTEEQ
+621 TEEQ
-630 LSAGITSVT
+630 FKQVVKSVDYET
-639 KKVDGMQVGGRNL
+639 DKKG
-652 LQSFTEKDRN
+652 
-662 NINPNIRSTQSFD
+662 
-675 FTGWA
+675 
-680 TELYSANYLK
+680 
-690 NVLKEGKTYTLSFEL
+690 
-705 EITALATS
+705 
-713 EMTYSKSHGML
+713 
-724 FHIVGGSSSNF
+724 F
-735 INTRQSLEREIG
+735 IER
-747 NKMIVKHTFTIN
+747 
-759 TLYDY
+759 L
-764 RLLAYTGRYTTDGT
+764 
-778 ANGLPVTYNKV
+778 NG
-789 RITNLK
+789 
-795 LEEGNIATAWT
+795 
-806 PAPEDSDKQLSDIK
+806 
-820 TSVQTQSADIKVLKD
+820 
-835 GILLKADS
+835 ADS
-843 TEVTK
+843 ARE
-848 IYDNYLTPLQTQV
+848 Q
-861 NQQKATLDIL
+861 LDKLI
-871 PSQIAAKVSQSQYTA
+871 K
-886 DMNNVVGRLNTAD
+886 
-899 SELTQLGNEI
+899 
-909 RDRVTLN
+909 DRVTLT
-916 EYQTT
+916 EYNKMKIGTENLLLNSLYQDKATSSSLTHAFFRYYLTT
-921 KDKINNLKVGGK
+921 PLK
-933 NLVLDSYGKYTNHTT
+933 
-948 YGKFYDLSEDWIVGE
+948 VGE
-963 TYTVTIKGQP
+963 TYTFTCNFNTTDTNQSGRTSVRGYSPDNGLIDVDIVEGKIKVT
-973 NTNHFF
+973 F
-979 GVYTDDGYAHLCNLE
+979 
-994 YNQKLDL
+994 
-1001 WIGTGVAKAS
+1001 VAKVAS
-1011 TRNKPKQVSIYDMPK
+1011 TTFLVYKDVAGTSTHTLNVNVTNALLVEGNKIGDYSQAPKEQ
-1026 DGNYNATIQWIQVEK
+1026 E
-1041 GTIYTDY
+1041 
-1048 NKAPEDTAERLKTME
+1048 ERLETME
-1063 TGIEQNGI
+1063 TSIEQNGK
-1071 DISLRAKETD
+1071 DIKLKASEEEF
-1081 LNKTKQTLSKIAAE
+1081 NKTKQTLSKIATE
-1095 ILVNTTTGVTLK
+1095 ILMNTTTGVTIS
-1107 YDENGTVSDVTVG
+1107 YDDNGNVNDINVG
-1120 PSGVKLNT
+1120 PEGVKINT
-1128 NVFEIND
+1128 DVFEIND
-1135 GDVIVKNGVTTIKD
+1135 GDVIVKDGVTTIKE

-1157 KQATINYLN
+1157 NKATIDYLN
-1166 SVDITAKRIEAKD
+1166 SVDITAKRIQAVD
-1179 NKASVNIENGT
+1179 NKATVNIENGV
-1190 ITMTRADG
+1190 ITMNRTDG
-1198 HKLDMGING
+1198 HKFDIGING
-1207 IEMLNPDGSK
+1207 IVMTNPNGST

-1236 NVYLAAQQGFE
+1236 NVYLAAQQGYE

-1268 PIRAHSFIGDKLM
+1268 PVRALAFVGNKLM
-1281 TNAGTNLYLGSDAEI
+1281 TNGGTNLYLGTDAEV
-1296 RMTSRGGYNGTD
+1296 RVTARGGYNGDD
-1308 TIYRNVRAL
+1308 TVYRNMRAL
-1317 GYFGNFLDSNYVTAG
+1317 GYYGDFIETNSVTSG
-1332 QHIYIRP
+1332 VNIYIRP
-1339 DSGSEVRFTVRG
+1339 DSNAEVRFTSKG
-1351 TTENYVDIRGGTGW
+1351 TTDNYVDIRAKNVYGSSLISRDSGNLYLGTDDG
-1365 LASISH
+1365 I
-1371 RDTNARFYIGSD
+1371 R
-1383 NGVRITGR
+1383 VTGK

-1396 GDIIWRDLAANGLY
+1396 GSPIWRNLAANGLY
-1410 ANFLEIN
+1410 ANFLDIN
-1417 PNTNASNLY
+1417 PNTNAVNLY
-1426 LRANNEVRITKR
+1426 LRADGEVRITKR
-1438 NSTNSYIPIR
+1438 NTTDSYIPIR

-1537 RALET
+1537 RTLET
-1542 DLEAKL
+1542 ELEAKL

>member
-1 MIHVLD
+1 MIHVLN
-7 FNSKIIDFISSDD
+7 FNSEIIDFISQDD
-20 IAVTRA
+20 SAIIRA
-26 EYTRNKQDKSEL
+26 EHTRSKEDKSEL
-38 LNIEILSERA
+38 LNITLLSERA
-48 EHFKKRNRVIIQDKT
+48 EHFKERNRVIIQEP
-63 NAYREF
+63 NGAYKEF
-69 IINRIEESGD
+69 IINRLEEEGQY
-79 ILEVECDPSY
+79 LEIECDASY

-142 PYEMISQLTT
+142 PHEMISQLTT

-158 DYEIE
+158 DYVIE
-163 IDGNEVV
+163 IKGNEVV
-170 KRKVNML
+170 RRKVNMIQ
-177 EPKPLF
+177 PKPLF
-183 KGKEIVYGKDLI
+183 EGKEIIYGKDLI
-195 SMKRTVDMT
+195 SMKRTVDMS

-255 MTIER
+255 MTLER
-260 LTTLTKTELNKRN
+260 LITLTKTELNKRK
-273 SAALSYEIEAFDL
+273 SSALSYEIDAFDL
-286 EEDYPHEIIRFGDI
+286 EKEYPHEIIRFGDI
-300 IRIKNTDFTPSL
+300 VRIKNPDYTPSL
-312 YAESEVVG
+312 YAESEVIGYV
-320 FTHELI
+320 HELI
-326 SGELTWT
+326 SDDLTWQ
-333 FGNIVEYE
+333 FGNVIEYK

-353 EEIEKKLNNNI
+353 EEIEKKLTNNI

-372 DRIEEEIERL
+372 DRIDEEIERL
-382 QRTIH
+382 QRSIH
-387 RGATP
+387 RGETP
-392 PPSPEEGDFWYDTTN
+392 PPSPEEGDFWYDTSN
-407 PKVAVLR
+407 SKVAVLR
-414 EFVDGE
+414 EFKNGRWE
-420 WRNAS
+420 NAS

-432 GGMTKEGIIYNEI
+432 GGMTKEAIIYNEI

-453 VQHAKVTNEVYE
+453 VQHAKMINEVYE

-470 YLVDEDIRD
+470 YLVDEGIRD
-479 WLNNELNILLEIY
+479 WLNNELNILLDIY
-492 SNISSSLDSMTQ
+492 SNITSSLDSMTV

-527 ALNTALLNARQA
+527 ALNTAFLNARQA

-582 PSKET
+582 PNKET
-587 LEEMRVTIESAMNNM
+587 LEEMRVTIENAMNNM

-621 QRITSTEEQ
+621 QRITATSEE

-639 KKVDGMQVGGRNL
+639 KKVEGLQTDGNNL
-652 LQSFTEKDRN
+652 VRSFLSGSPMFEKTTGTTFVDDTKAILNSSQRLNIKFYEELN
-662 NINPNIRSTQSFD
+662 NALLPNTD
-675 FTGWA
+675 
-680 TELYSANYLK
+680 
-690 NVLKEGKTYTLSFEL
+690 YTLKIEESSENL
-705 EITALATS
+705 E
-713 EMTYSKSHGML
+713 
-724 FHIVGGSSSNF
+724 VGVFYKKGSYI
-735 INTRQSLEREIG
+735 INGYANVREI
-747 NKMIVKHTFTIN
+747 KFN
-759 TLYDY
+759 TLD
-764 RLLAYTGRYTTDGT
+764 RQDILIVIR
-778 ANGLPVTYNKV
+778 
-789 RITNLK
+789 
-795 LEEGNIATAWT
+795 ATAANQFVNKISLYRGLNNLSWS
-806 PAPEDSDKQLSDIK
+806 PAPEDTDKQLSDIK
-820 TSVQTQSADIKVLKD
+820 TSVQTQSADIQLIKE
-835 GILLKADS
+835 GIKLKADS
-843 TEVTK
+843 SEVTK
-848 IYDNYLTPLQTQV
+848 IYNDYLTPLQTQV
-861 NQQKATLDIL
+861 NAQKATLDIL
-871 PSQIAAKVSQSQYTA
+871 PSQIAAKVSQSQYNA
-886 DMNNVVGRLNTAD
+886 DMNNVVGRLD
-899 SELTQLGNEI
+899 SAEAESVVMANQI
-909 RDRVTLN
+909 KDRVTIN
-916 EYQTT
+916 EYNNMKIGTENLLLNSLYQDKSTSSSLTHAFFRYYLTT
-921 KDKINNLKVGGK
+921 PLKVGK
-933 NLVLDSYGKYTNHTT
+933 
-948 YGKFYDLSEDWIVGE
+948 
-963 TYTVTIKGQP
+963 TYTFTCNFNTTDTNQSGRTSVRGYTPDNGLIDVDINEGKIKVT
-973 NTNHFF
+973 F
-979 GVYTDDGYAHLCNLE
+979 
-994 YNQKLDL
+994 
-1001 WIGTGVAKAS
+1001 VAKVESS
-1011 TRNKPKQVSIYDMPK
+1011 TFLVYK
-1026 DGNYNATIQWIQVEK
+1026 DVAGTSPHTLNVNVTNAMLVEGDK
-1041 GTIYTDY
+1041 IGDY
-1048 NKAPEDTAERLKTME
+1048 QQAPQEQEERLDTIE
-1063 TGIEQNGI
+1063 TSIEQNGK
-1071 DISLRAKETD
+1071 DIELKASEEEF
-1081 LNKTKQTLSKIAAE
+1081 NKTKQTLSKIATE
-1095 ILVNTTTGVTLK
+1095 ILMNTTTGVTIS
-1107 YDENGTVSDVTVG
+1107 YDDNGNVNDVNVG

-1236 NVYLAAQQGFE
+1236 NVYLAAQQGYE

-1268 PIRAHSFIGDKLM
+1268 PVRALAFVGNKLM
-1281 TNAGTNLYLGSDAEI
+1281 TNGGTNLYLGTDSEVRVTA
-1296 RMTSRGGYNGTD
+1296 RGGYNGED
-1308 TIYRNVRAL
+1308 TVYRNMRAL
-1317 GYFGNFLDSNYVTAG
+1317 GYYGDFIETNSVTSG
-1332 QHIYIRP
+1332 VNIYIRP
-1339 DSGSEVRFTVRG
+1339 DSNAEVRFTARG
-1351 TTENYVDIRGGTGW
+1351 TTDNYIDIRAKNVYGSSLISRDSGNLYLGT
-1365 LASISH
+1365 
-1371 RDTNARFYIGSD
+1371 DD
-1383 NGVRITGR
+1383 GVRVTGK

-1396 GDIIWRDLAANGLY
+1396 GSPIWRNLAANGLY
-1410 ANFLEIN
+1410 ANFLDIN
-1417 PNTNASNLY
+1417 PNTNAVNLY
-1426 LRANNEVRITKR
+1426 LRADGEVRITKR
-1438 NSTNSYIPIR
+1438 NTTDSYIPIR

-1475 VDRVQLYSYKLYSEM
+1475 VDRVQLYSYKLYSEI

-1537 RALET
+1537 RRLET
-1542 DLEAKL
+1542 ELEAK

>member
-101 GKFTKMTVNEAL
+101 GNFTKMTVNEAL
-113 SETLKDS
+113 SETLRDS
-120 GWEVGLCE
+120 GWVEGLCE

-209 LFAFGPEK
+209 LYAEGPEK
-217 DDGTRISTVVVD
+217 EDGSRISVAIVD
-229 DEAQQQFN
+229 KNAQEQFG
-237 LPKRYLW
+237 LPNRFLW
-244 GIYEPESDDQD
+244 GFYEPESDDQN

-300 IRIKNTDFTPSL
+300 VRIKNTDFTPSL
-312 YAESEVVG
+312 YAESEVIG

-341 EDDLLKYFRSRM
+341 EDDLLKYFRSRLKD
-353 EEIEKKLNNNI
+353 IEKKFNDDI
-364 NNSNTIIT
+364 NNVGSTIT

-382 QRTIH
+382 QRKIPSGT
-387 RGATP
+387 TP
-392 PPSPEEGDFWYDTTN
+392 PPNPEEGDFWYDTTN

-432 GGMTKEGIIYNEI
+432 GGMTKEAIIYNEI

-453 VQHAKVTNEVYE
+453 VQHAKITNEVYE

-470 YLVDEDIRD
+470 YLVDEGIRD

-492 SNISSSLDSMTQ
+492 SNIYSSLDSMTQ

-513 DTQAMIVQYRGQAY
+513 DTQDMIVQYRAQAY
-527 ALNTALLNARQA
+527 ALNTALQNARQA

-552 DEKYNEAMQKV
+552 EEKFNEVMQNV
-563 ADVIGGTYD
+563 ADKFGFEYTEDGFLVGDGS
-572 AETGQLIADI
+572 LISGAIQALRED
-582 PSKET
+582 
-587 LEEMRVTIESAMNNM
+587 
-602 SQENEA
+602 
-608 KLQEL
+608 
-613 QNGITQTN
+613 
-621 QRITSTEEQ
+621 TEEQ
-630 LSAGITSVT
+630 FKQVVKSNDYETDKKGI
-639 KKVDGMQVGGRNL
+639 
-652 LQSFTEKDRN
+652 
-662 NINPNIRSTQSFD
+662 I
-675 FTGWA
+675 
-680 TELYSANYLK
+680 
-690 NVLKEGKTYTLSFEL
+690 
-705 EITALATS
+705 
-713 EMTYSKSHGML
+713 
-724 FHIVGGSSSNF
+724 
-735 INTRQSLEREIG
+735 ER
-747 NKMIVKHTFTIN
+747 
-759 TLYDY
+759 L
-764 RLLAYTGRYTTDGT
+764 
-778 ANGLPVTYNKV
+778 NG
-789 RITNLK
+789 
-795 LEEGNIATAWT
+795 
-806 PAPEDSDKQLSDIK
+806 
-820 TSVQTQSADIKVLKD
+820 
-835 GILLKADS
+835 ADS
-843 TEVTK
+843 ARE
-848 IYDNYLTPLQTQV
+848 Q
-861 NQQKATLDIL
+861 LDKLI
-871 PSQIAAKVSQSQYTA
+871 K
-886 DMNNVVGRLNTAD
+886 
-899 SELTQLGNEI
+899 
-909 RDRVTLN
+909 DRVTLT
-916 EYQTT
+916 EYN
-921 KDKINNLKVGGK
+921 KMKIGTRNLLLNSKERSDLFGSSTHRRIVYHLTEPLKVGQEYTLTFDMEVTSGDNFGK
-933 NLVLDSYGKYTNHTT
+933 TTVLPYEPSNGSIDITIDNSTHNKLTFVANVPSTLLLIYSAVNSTPENDTTEIKVTDAMLVEGDKAG
-948 YGKFYDLSEDWIVGE
+948 D
-963 TYTVTIKGQP
+963 
-973 NTNHFF
+973 
-979 GVYTDDGYAHLCNLE
+979 YA
-994 YNQKLDL
+994 Q
-1001 WIGTGVAKAS
+1001 A
-1011 TRNKPKQVSIYDMPK
+1011 PKEQ
-1026 DGNYNATIQWIQVEK
+1026 E
-1041 GTIYTDY
+1041 
-1048 NKAPEDTAERLKTME
+1048 ERLHTME
-1063 TGIEQNGI
+1063 TSIEQNGK
-1071 DISLRAKETD
+1071 DISLKASEEEF
-1081 LNKTKQTLSKIAAE
+1081 NKTKQTLSKTLSEVLI
-1095 ILVNTTTGVTLK
+1095 NTTTGVTLS
-1107 YDENGTVSDVTVG
+1107 YDDNGNVNDLNVG
-1120 PSGVKLNT
+1120 PGGVKINT
-1128 NVFEIND
+1128 DVFEIND
-1135 GDVIVKNGVTTIKD
+1135 GDVIVKDGVTTIKE

-1157 KQATINYLN
+1157 NKATIDYLN
-1166 SVDITAKRIEAKD
+1166 SVDITAKRIQAVD
-1179 NKASVNIENGT
+1179 NKATVNIENGV
-1190 ITMTRADG
+1190 ITMNRTDG
-1198 HKLDMGING
+1198 HKLDIGING
-1207 IEMLNPDGSK
+1207 IVMTNPNGST

-1236 NVYLAAQQGFE
+1236 NVYLAAQQGYE

-1268 PIRAHSFIGDKLM
+1268 PVRALAFVGNKLM
-1281 TNAGTNLYLGSDAEI
+1281 TNGGTNLYLGTDSEVRVTA
-1296 RMTSRGGYNGTD
+1296 RGGYNGED
-1308 TIYRNVRAL
+1308 TVYRNMRAL
-1317 GYFGNFLDSNYVTAG
+1317 GYYGDFIETNSVTSG
-1332 QHIYIRP
+1332 VNIYIRP
-1339 DSGSEVRFTVRG
+1339 DSNAEVRFTSKG
-1351 TTENYVDIRGGTGW
+1351 TTDNYVDIRAKNVYGSSLISRDSGNLYLGTDDG
-1365 LASISH
+1365 I
-1371 RDTNARFYIGSD
+1371 R
-1383 NGVRITGR
+1383 VTGK

-1396 GDIIWRDLAANGLY
+1396 GSPIWRNLAANGLY
-1410 ANFLEIN
+1410 ANFLDIN
-1417 PNTNASNLY
+1417 PNTSASNLY

-1438 NSTNSYIPIR
+1438 NTTDSYIPIR

-1457 ERYKYDIENW
+1457 EQYKYDIEDWNV
-1467 DIDVLEHL
+1467 DVLDHL
-1475 VDRVQLYSYKLYSEM
+1475 VNRIKLYSYKLKAEKDN
-1490 EEDSQRVRHGVVLER
+1490 EIERVRHGVVLER

-1525 CLKAIQ
+1525 SIKAIQ
-1531 ELTKKV
+1531 ELAMKVKK
-1537 RALET
+1537 LE
-1542 DLEAKL
+1542 ERVGI

>member
-1 MIHVLD
+1 MIHVLN
-7 FNSKIIDFISSDD
+7 FNSEIIDFISQDD
-20 IAVTRA
+20 SAIIRA
-26 EYTRNKQDKSEL
+26 EHTRSKEDKSEL
-38 LNIEILSERA
+38 LNITLLSERA
-48 EHFKKRNRVIIQDKT
+48 EHFKERNRVIIQEP
-63 NAYREF
+63 NGAYKEF
-69 IINRIEESGD
+69 IINRLEEEGQY
-79 ILEVECDPSY
+79 LEIECDASY

-142 PYEMISQLTT
+142 PHEIISQLTT

-158 DYEIE
+158 DYVIE
-163 IDGNEVV
+163 IKGNEVV
-170 KRKVNML
+170 RRKVNMIQ
-177 EPKPLF
+177 PKPLF
-183 KGKEIVYGKDLI
+183 EGKEIIYGKDLI
-195 SMKRTVDMT
+195 SMKRTVDMS

-255 MTIER
+255 MTLER
-260 LTTLTKTELNKRN
+260 LITLTKTELNKRK
-273 SAALSYEIEAFDL
+273 SSALSYEIDAFDL
-286 EEDYPHEIIRFGDI
+286 EKEYPHEIIRFGDI
-300 IRIKNTDFTPSL
+300 VRIKNPDYTPSL

-320 FTHELI
+320 FVHELI
-326 SGELTWT
+326 SDDLTWQ
-333 FGNIVEYE
+333 FGNVIEYK

-387 RGATP
+387 RGETA
-392 PPSPEEGDFWYDTTN
+392 PPSPEEGDFWYDTSN
-407 PKVAVLR
+407 FKVAVLR
-414 EFVDGE
+414 EFKNGRWE
-420 WRNAS
+420 NAS

-432 GGMTKEGIIYNEI
+432 GGMTKEAIIYNEI

-453 VQHAKVTNEVYE
+453 VQHAKVINEVYE

-470 YLVDEDIRD
+470 YLVDEGIRD
-479 WLNNELNILLEIY
+479 WLNNELNILLDIY
-492 SNISSSLDSMTQ
+492 SSITSSLDSMTV

-563 ADVIGGTYD
+563 AEKFGFEYKEDGFLVGDGS
-572 AETGQLIADI
+572 LISGAIQALRED
-582 PSKET
+582 
-587 LEEMRVTIESAMNNM
+587 
-602 SQENEA
+602 
-608 KLQEL
+608 
-613 QNGITQTN
+613 
-621 QRITSTEEQ
+621 TEEQ
-630 LSAGITSVT
+630 FKQVVKGVDYETDKNGI
-639 KKVDGMQVGGRNL
+639 
-652 LQSFTEKDRN
+652 
-662 NINPNIRSTQSFD
+662 I
-675 FTGWA
+675 
-680 TELYSANYLK
+680 
-690 NVLKEGKTYTLSFEL
+690 
-705 EITALATS
+705 
-713 EMTYSKSHGML
+713 
-724 FHIVGGSSSNF
+724 
-735 INTRQSLEREIG
+735 ER
-747 NKMIVKHTFTIN
+747 
-759 TLYDY
+759 L
-764 RLLAYTGRYTTDGT
+764 
-778 ANGLPVTYNKV
+778 NG
-789 RITNLK
+789 
-795 LEEGNIATAWT
+795 
-806 PAPEDSDKQLSDIK
+806 
-820 TSVQTQSADIKVLKD
+820 
-835 GILLKADS
+835 ADS
-843 TEVTK
+843 ARE
-848 IYDNYLTPLQTQV
+848 Q
-861 NQQKATLDIL
+861 LDKLI
-871 PSQIAAKVSQSQYTA
+871 K
-886 DMNNVVGRLNTAD
+886 
-899 SELTQLGNEI
+899 
-909 RDRVTLN
+909 DRVTLN
-916 EYQTT
+916 EYNNMKVGTENLLLNSLYQDKATSSSLTHAFFRYYLTT
-921 KDKINNLKVGGK
+921 PLKVGK
-933 NLVLDSYGKYTNHTT
+933 
-948 YGKFYDLSEDWIVGE
+948 
-963 TYTVTIKGQP
+963 TYTFTCNFNTTDTNQSGRTSVRGYTPDNGLIDVDIVEGKIKVT
-973 NTNHFF
+973 F
-979 GVYTDDGYAHLCNLE
+979 
-994 YNQKLDL
+994 
-1001 WIGTGVAKAS
+1001 VAKVESS
-1011 TRNKPKQVSIYDMPK
+1011 TFLVYKDIAGTSPHTLNVNVTNAMLVEGDKIGDYQQAPK
-1026 DGNYNATIQWIQVEK
+1026 E
-1041 GTIYTDY
+1041 
-1048 NKAPEDTAERLKTME
+1048 TAERLKTME

-1236 NVYLAAQQGFE
+1236 NVYLAAQQGYE

-1351 TTENYVDIRGGTGW
+1351 TTENYVDIRGGIGW
-1365 LASISH
+1365 LASIAH

-1410 ANFLEIN
+1410 ANFLDIN
-1417 PNTNASNLY
+1417 PNTNAVNLY
-1426 LRANNEVRITKR
+1426 LRADGEVRITKR
-1438 NSTNSYIPIR
+1438 NTTDSYIPIR

-1475 VDRVQLYSYKLYSEM
+1475 VDRVQLYSYKLYSEI

-1537 RALET
+1537 RTLEAE
-1542 DLEAKL
+1542 LEAK

>member
-1 MIHVLD
+1 MIHVLN
-7 FNSKIIDFISSDD
+7 FNSEIIDFISQDD
-20 IAVTRA
+20 SAIIRA
-26 EYTRNKQDKSEL
+26 EHTRSKEDKSEL
-38 LNIEILSERA
+38 LNITLLSERA
-48 EHFKKRNRVIIQDKT
+48 EHFKERNRVIIQEP
-63 NAYREF
+63 NGAYKEF
-69 IINRIEESGD
+69 IINRLEEEGQY
-79 ILEVECDPSY
+79 LEIECDASY

-142 PYEMISQLTT
+142 PHEMISQLTT

-158 DYEIE
+158 DYVIE
-163 IDGNEVV
+163 IKGNEVV
-170 KRKVNML
+170 SRKVNMIQ
-177 EPKPLF
+177 PKPLF
-183 KGKEIVYGKDLI
+183 EGKEIIYGKDLI
-195 SMKRTVDMT
+195 SMKRTVDMS

-217 DDGTRISTVVVD
+217 DDGTRISTFVVD

-255 MTIER
+255 MTLDR
-260 LTTLTKTELNKRN
+260 LLTLSKTELNKRK
-273 SAALSYEIEAFDL
+273 SSALSYEIDAFDL
-286 EEDYPHEIIRFGDI
+286 EKEYPHEIIRFGDI
-300 IRIKNTDFTPSL
+300 VRIKNPDYTPSL

-320 FTHELI
+320 FVHELI
-326 SGELTWT
+326 SDDLTWQ
-333 FGNIVEYE
+333 FGNVIEYKD
-341 EDDLLKYFRSRM
+341 DDLLKYFRSRM

-387 RGATP
+387 RGETP
-392 PPSPEEGDFWYDTTN
+392 PPSPEEGDFWYDTSN
-407 PKVAVLR
+407 SKVAVLR
-414 EFVDGE
+414 EFKNGRWE
-420 WRNAS
+420 NAS

-432 GGMTKEGIIYNEI
+432 GGMTKEAIIYNEI

-453 VQHAKVTNEVYE
+453 VQHAKITNEVYE

-470 YLVDEDIRD
+470 YLVDEGIRD
-479 WLNNELNILLEIY
+479 WLNNELNILLDIY
-492 SNISSSLDSMTQ
+492 SNIFLSLDSMTE

-527 ALNTALLNARQA
+527 ALNTAFLNARQA

-552 DEKYNEAMQKV
+552 EEKFNEAMQNV
-563 ADVIGGTYD
+563 ADKFGFEYTVDGFLVGD
-572 AETGQLIADI
+572 GSLISGAIQALRED
-582 PSKET
+582 
-587 LEEMRVTIESAMNNM
+587 
-602 SQENEA
+602 
-608 KLQEL
+608 
-613 QNGITQTN
+613 
-621 QRITSTEEQ
+621 TEEQ
-630 LSAGITSVT
+630 FKQVVKSNDYETDKKGIIERLNSADSAREQLDKLIKDRVT
-639 KKVDGMQVGGRNL
+639 LTEYNKMKIGTENL
-652 LQSFTEKDRN
+652 LLNSLHQDK
-662 NINPNIRSTQSFD
+662 STSSSLTHAF
-675 FTGWA
+675 FR
-680 TELYSANYLK
+680 YYLTTP
-690 NVLKEGKTYTLSFEL
+690 LKVGKTYTF
-705 EITALATS
+705 TC
-713 EMTYSKSHGML
+713 
-724 FHIVGGSSSNF
+724 NF
-735 INTRQSLEREIG
+735 N
-747 NKMIVKHTFTIN
+747 
-759 TLYDY
+759 
-764 RLLAYTGRYTTDGT
+764 TTDTNQSGRT
-778 ANGLPVTYNKV
+778 SVRGYSPDNGLIDVDIV
-789 RITNLK
+789 
-795 LEEGNIATAWT
+795 EG
-806 PAPEDSDKQLSDIK
+806 K
-820 TSVQTQSADIKVLKD
+820 IKV
-835 GILLKADS
+835 
-843 TEVTK
+843 TFV
-848 IYDNYLTPLQTQV
+848 
-861 NQQKATLDIL
+861 
-871 PSQIAAKVSQSQYTA
+871 AKVESSTFLVYKDIAGT
-886 DMNNVVGRLNTAD
+886 
-899 SELTQLGNEI
+899 SPH
-909 RDRVTLN
+909 TLN
-916 EYQTT
+916 VNVTNAMLVEG
-921 KDKINNLKVGGK
+921 DKIG
-933 NLVLDSYGKYTNHTT
+933 DY
-948 YGKFYDLSEDWIVGE
+948 
-963 TYTVTIKGQP
+963 QQ
-973 NTNHFF
+973 
-979 GVYTDDGYAHLCNLE
+979 A
-994 YNQKLDL
+994 
-1001 WIGTGVAKAS
+1001 
-1011 TRNKPKQVSIYDMPK
+1011 PK
-1026 DGNYNATIQWIQVEK
+1026 E
-1041 GTIYTDY
+1041 
-1048 NKAPEDTAERLKTME
+1048 TAERLKTME
-1063 TGIEQNGI
+1063 TSISQNGQ
-1071 DISLRAKETD
+1071 DILLRAKNED

-1128 NVFEIND
+1128 NVFEINN

-1190 ITMTRADG
+1190 ITMNRSDG
-1198 HKLDMGING
+1198 YKLDMGING
-1207 IEMLNPDGSK
+1207 ITMTNPNGST
-1217 RFSMDRL
+1217 RFTMNTTF
-1224 LVTSAALGTSNS
+1224 VQSAALGTSNA

-1268 PIRAHSFIGDKLM
+1268 PIRADSFIGDKLM
-1281 TNAGTNLYLGSDAEI
+1281 TNAGTNLYLGTDSEVRA
-1296 RMTSRGGYNGTD
+1296 TSRGGYNGND

-1317 GYFGNFLDSNYVTAG
+1317 GYYGNFLDSNYVTAG

-1351 TTENYVDIRGGTGW
+1351 TTDKWVDIRGETAWMGSI
-1365 LASISH
+1365 ASAEINS
-1371 RDTNARFYIGSD
+1371 NFYIGTD
-1383 NGVRITGR
+1383 NMVRITGR
-1391 SLYNG
+1391 SRYNG
-1396 GDIIWRDLAANGLY
+1396 GDIIWRNLQANGLY
-1410 ANFLEIN
+1410 ANFLDIN

-1426 LRANNEVRITKR
+1426 LRADNEIRITKR
-1438 NSTNSYIPIR
+1438 NTTDSYIPIR

-1475 VDRVQLYSYKLYSEM
+1475 VDRVQLYSYKLYSEI

-1525 CLKAIQ
+1525 CIKAIQ

-1537 RALET
+1537 RTLEAE
-1542 DLEAKL
+1542 LEAK

>member
-1 MIHVLD
+1 MIHVLN
-7 FNSKIIDFISSDD
+7 FNSEIIDFISQDD
-20 IAVTRA
+20 SAIIRA
-26 EYTRNKQDKSEL
+26 EHTRSKEDKSEL
-38 LNIEILSERA
+38 LNITLLSERA
-48 EHFKKRNRVIIQDKT
+48 EHFKERNRVIIQEP
-63 NAYREF
+63 NGAYKEF
-69 IINRIEESGD
+69 IINRLEEEGQF
-79 ILEVECDPSY
+79 LEIECDASY
-89 VEDIGKAKPIPA
+89 VEDIGRAKPIPA

-142 PYEMISQLTT
+142 PHEMISQLTT

-158 DYEIE
+158 DYVIE
-163 IDGNEVV
+163 IKGNEVV
-170 KRKVNML
+170 SRKVNMIQ
-177 EPKPLF
+177 PKPLF
-183 KGKEIVYGKDLI
+183 EGKEIIYGKDLI
-195 SMKRTVDMT
+195 SMKRTVDMS

-255 MTIER
+255 MTLDR
-260 LTTLTKTELNKRN
+260 LLTLSKTELNKRK
-273 SAALSYEIEAFDL
+273 SSALSYEIDAFDL
-286 EEDYPHEIIRFGDI
+286 EKEYPHEIIRFGDI
-300 IRIKNTDFTPSL
+300 VRIKNPDYTPSL

-320 FTHELI
+320 FVHELI
-326 SGELTWT
+326 SDDLTWQ
-333 FGNIVEYE
+333 FGNVIEYK
-341 EDDLLKYFRSRM
+341 EDDLLKYFTSRM

-432 GGMTKEGIIYNEI
+432 GGMTKEAIIYNEI

-453 VQHAKVTNEVYE
+453 VQHAKVINEVYE

-470 YLVDEDIRD
+470 YLVDDDIRD

-492 SNISSSLDSMTQ
+492 SNIFSSLDSMTQ

-527 ALNTALLNARQA
+527 ALNTALQNARQA

-572 AETGQLIADI
+572 EETGQLIADI

-587 LEEMRVTIESAMNNM
+587 LEEMRVTIENAMNNM

-621 QRITSTEEQ
+621 QRITATNEE

-639 KKVDGMQVGGRNL
+639 KKVEGLQTDGNNL
-652 LQSFTEKDRN
+652 VRSFLSDSPMFEKTTGTTFVDDTKAILNSSQRLNIKFYEELN
-662 NINPNIRSTQSFD
+662 NALLPNTD
-675 FTGWA
+675 
-680 TELYSANYLK
+680 
-690 NVLKEGKTYTLSFEL
+690 YTLKIEESSENL
-705 EITALATS
+705 E
-713 EMTYSKSHGML
+713 
-724 FHIVGGSSSNF
+724 VGVFYKKGSYI
-735 INTRQSLEREIG
+735 INGYANVRE
-747 NKMIVKHTFTIN
+747 VKFN
-759 TLYDY
+759 TLD
-764 RLLAYTGRYTTDGT
+764 RQDILIVIR
-778 ANGLPVTYNKV
+778 
-789 RITNLK
+789 
-795 LEEGNIATAWT
+795 ATAANQFVNKISLYRGLNNLNWS
-806 PAPEDSDKQLSDIK
+806 PAPEDTDKQLSDIK
-820 TSVQTQSADIKVLKD
+820 TSVQTQSADIQIIKD
-835 GILLKADS
+835 GIKLKADS
-843 TEVTK
+843 SEVTK

-871 PSQIAAKVSQSQYTA
+871 PSQIAAKVSQSQYTT

-899 SELTQLGNEI
+899 SERTQLGNEI

-916 EYQTT
+916 EYNNMKVGTENLLLNSLYQDKATSSSLTHAFFRYYLTT
-921 KDKINNLKVGGK
+921 PLKVGK
-933 NLVLDSYGKYTNHTT
+933 
-948 YGKFYDLSEDWIVGE
+948 
-963 TYTVTIKGQP
+963 TYTFTCNFNTTDTNQSGRTSVRGYTPDNGLIDVDINEGKIKVT
-973 NTNHFF
+973 F
-979 GVYTDDGYAHLCNLE
+979 
-994 YNQKLDL
+994 
-1001 WIGTGVAKAS
+1001 VAKVESS
-1011 TRNKPKQVSIYDMPK
+1011 TFLVYK
-1026 DGNYNATIQWIQVEK
+1026 DVAGTSPHTLNVNVTNAMLVEGDK
-1041 GTIYTDY
+1041 IGDY
-1048 NKAPEDTAERLKTME
+1048 QQAPQEQEERLDTME
-1063 TGIEQNGI
+1063 TSIEQNGK
-1071 DISLRAKETD
+1071 DIELKASEEEF
-1081 LNKTKQTLSKIAAE
+1081 NKTKQTLSKIATE
-1095 ILVNTTTGVTLK
+1095 ILMNTTTGVTIS
-1107 YDENGTVSDVTVG
+1107 YDDNGNVNDVNVG

-1236 NVYLAAQQGFE
+1236 NVYLAAQQGYE

-1268 PIRAHSFIGDKLM
+1268 PVRALAFVGNKLM
-1281 TNAGTNLYLGSDAEI
+1281 TNGGTNLYLGTDSEVRVTA
-1296 RMTSRGGYNGTD
+1296 RGGYNGED
-1308 TIYRNVRAL
+1308 TVYRNMRAL
-1317 GYFGNFLDSNYVTAG
+1317 GYYGDFIETNSVTSG
-1332 QHIYIRP
+1332 VNIYIRP
-1339 DSGSEVRFTVRG
+1339 DSNAEVRFTARG
-1351 TTENYVDIRGGTGW
+1351 TTDNYIDIRAKNVYGSSLISRDSGNLYLGT
-1365 LASISH
+1365 
-1371 RDTNARFYIGSD
+1371 DD
-1383 NGVRITGR
+1383 GVRVTGK

-1396 GDIIWRDLAANGLY
+1396 GSPIWRNLAANGLY
-1410 ANFLEIN
+1410 ANFLDIN
-1417 PNTNASNLY
+1417 PNTNAVNLY
-1426 LRANNEVRITKR
+1426 LRADGEVRITKR
-1438 NSTNSYIPIR
+1438 NTTDSYIPIR

-1467 DIDVLEHL
+1467 DIDILEHL
-1475 VDRVQLYSYKLYSEM
+1475 VDRVQLYSYKLYSEI

-1537 RALET
+1537 RRLET
-1542 DLEAKL
+1542 ELEAK

>member
-1 MIHVLD
+1 LIHVLD

-101 GKFTKMTVNEAL
+101 GNFTKMTVNEAL
-113 SETLKDS
+113 SETLRDS
-120 GWEVGLCE
+120 GWVEGLCE

-209 LFAFGPEK
+209 LYAEGPEK
-217 DDGTRISTVVVD
+217 EDGSRISVAIVD
-229 DEAQQQFN
+229 KNAQEQFG
-237 LPKRYLW
+237 LPNRFLW
-244 GIYEPESDDQD
+244 GFYEPESDDQN

-300 IRIKNTDFTPSL
+300 VRIKNTDFTPSL
-312 YAESEVVG
+312 YAESEVIG

-341 EDDLLKYFRSRM
+341 EDDLLKYFRSRLKD
-353 EEIEKKLNNNI
+353 IEKKFNDDI
-364 NNSNTIIT
+364 NNVGSTIT

-382 QRTIH
+382 QRKIPSGT
-387 RGATP
+387 TP
-392 PPSPEEGDFWYDTTN
+392 PPNPEEGDFWYDTTN

-432 GGMTKEGIIYNEI
+432 GGMTKEAIIYNEI

-453 VQHAKVTNEVYE
+453 VQHAKITNEVYE

-470 YLVDEDIRD
+470 YLVDEGIRD

-492 SNISSSLDSMTQ
+492 SNIYSSLDSMTQ

-513 DTQAMIVQYRGQAY
+513 DTQDMIVQYRAQAY
-527 ALNTALLNARQA
+527 ALNTALQNARQA

-552 DEKYNEAMQKV
+552 EEKFNEVMQNV
-563 ADVIGGTYD
+563 ADKFGFEYTEDGFLVGDGS
-572 AETGQLIADI
+572 LISGAIQALRED
-582 PSKET
+582 
-587 LEEMRVTIESAMNNM
+587 
-602 SQENEA
+602 
-608 KLQEL
+608 
-613 QNGITQTN
+613 
-621 QRITSTEEQ
+621 TEEQ
-630 LSAGITSVT
+630 FKQVVKSNDYETDKKGI
-639 KKVDGMQVGGRNL
+639 
-652 LQSFTEKDRN
+652 
-662 NINPNIRSTQSFD
+662 I
-675 FTGWA
+675 
-680 TELYSANYLK
+680 
-690 NVLKEGKTYTLSFEL
+690 
-705 EITALATS
+705 
-713 EMTYSKSHGML
+713 
-724 FHIVGGSSSNF
+724 
-735 INTRQSLEREIG
+735 ER
-747 NKMIVKHTFTIN
+747 
-759 TLYDY
+759 L
-764 RLLAYTGRYTTDGT
+764 
-778 ANGLPVTYNKV
+778 NG
-789 RITNLK
+789 
-795 LEEGNIATAWT
+795 
-806 PAPEDSDKQLSDIK
+806 
-820 TSVQTQSADIKVLKD
+820 
-835 GILLKADS
+835 ADS
-843 TEVTK
+843 ARE
-848 IYDNYLTPLQTQV
+848 Q
-861 NQQKATLDIL
+861 LDKLI
-871 PSQIAAKVSQSQYTA
+871 K
-886 DMNNVVGRLNTAD
+886 
-899 SELTQLGNEI
+899 
-909 RDRVTLN
+909 DRVTLT
-916 EYQTT
+916 EYN
-921 KDKINNLKVGGK
+921 KMKIGTRNLLLNSKERSDLFGSSTHRRIVYHLTEPLKVGQEYTLTFDMEVTSGDNFGK
-933 NLVLDSYGKYTNHTT
+933 TTVLPYEPSNGSIDITIDNSTHNKLTFVANVPSTLLLIYSAVNSTPENDTTEIKVTDAMLVEGDKAG
-948 YGKFYDLSEDWIVGE
+948 D
-963 TYTVTIKGQP
+963 
-973 NTNHFF
+973 
-979 GVYTDDGYAHLCNLE
+979 YA
-994 YNQKLDL
+994 Q
-1001 WIGTGVAKAS
+1001 A
-1011 TRNKPKQVSIYDMPK
+1011 PKEQ
-1026 DGNYNATIQWIQVEK
+1026 E
-1041 GTIYTDY
+1041 
-1048 NKAPEDTAERLKTME
+1048 ERLHTME
-1063 TGIEQNGI
+1063 TSIEQNGK
-1071 DISLRAKETD
+1071 DISLKASEEEF
-1081 LNKTKQTLSKIAAE
+1081 NKTKQTLSKTLSEVLI
-1095 ILVNTTTGVTLK
+1095 NTTTGVTLS
-1107 YDENGTVSDVTVG
+1107 YDDNGNVNDLNVG
-1120 PSGVKLNT
+1120 PGGVKINT
-1128 NVFEIND
+1128 DVFEIND
-1135 GDVIVKNGVTTIKD
+1135 GDVIVKDGVTTIKE

-1157 KQATINYLN
+1157 NKATIDYLN
-1166 SVDITAKRIEAKD
+1166 SVDITAKRIQAVD
-1179 NKASVNIENGT
+1179 NKATVNIENGV
-1190 ITMTRADG
+1190 ITMNRTDG
-1198 HKLDMGING
+1198 HKLDIGING
-1207 IEMLNPDGSK
+1207 IVMTNPNGST

-1236 NVYLAAQQGFE
+1236 NVYLAAQQGYE

-1268 PIRAHSFIGDKLM
+1268 PVRALAFVGNKLM
-1281 TNAGTNLYLGSDAEI
+1281 TNGGTNLYLGTDSEVRVTA
-1296 RMTSRGGYNGTD
+1296 RGGYNGED
-1308 TIYRNVRAL
+1308 TVYRNMRAL
-1317 GYFGNFLDSNYVTAG
+1317 GYYGDFIETNSVTSG
-1332 QHIYIRP
+1332 VNIYIRP
-1339 DSGSEVRFTVRG
+1339 DSNAEVRFTSKG
-1351 TTENYVDIRGGTGW
+1351 TTDNYVDIRAKNVYGSSLISRDSGNLYLGTDDG
-1365 LASISH
+1365 I
-1371 RDTNARFYIGSD
+1371 R
-1383 NGVRITGR
+1383 VTGK

-1396 GDIIWRDLAANGLY
+1396 GSPIWRNLAANGLY
-1410 ANFLEIN
+1410 ANFLDIN
-1417 PNTNASNLY
+1417 PNTSASNLY

-1438 NSTNSYIPIR
+1438 NTTDSYIPIR

-1457 ERYKYDIENW
+1457 EQYKYDIEDWNV
-1467 DIDVLEHL
+1467 DVLDHL
-1475 VDRVQLYSYKLYSEM
+1475 VNRIKLYSYKLKAEKDN
-1490 EEDSQRVRHGVVLER
+1490 EIERVRHGVVLER

-1525 CLKAIQ
+1525 SIKAIQ
-1531 ELTKKV
+1531 ELAMKVKK
-1537 RALET
+1537 LE
-1542 DLEAKL
+1542 ERVGI

>member
-1 MIHVLD
+1 MIHVLN
-7 FNSKIIDFISSDD
+7 FNSEIIDFISQDD
-20 IAVTRA
+20 SAIIRA
-26 EYTRNKQDKSEL
+26 EHTRSKEDKSEL
-38 LNIEILSERA
+38 LNITLLSERA
-48 EHFKKRNRVIIQDKT
+48 EHFKERNRVIIQEP
-63 NAYREF
+63 NGAYKEF
-69 IINRIEESGD
+69 IINRLEEEGQY
-79 ILEVECDPSY
+79 LEIECDASY

-142 PYEMISQLTT
+142 PHEMISQLTT

-158 DYEIE
+158 DYVIE
-163 IDGNEVV
+163 IKGNEVV
-170 KRKVNML
+170 SRKVNMIQ
-177 EPKPLF
+177 PKPLF
-183 KGKEIVYGKDLI
+183 EGKEIIYGKDLI
-195 SMKRTVDMT
+195 SMKRTVDMS

-217 DDGTRISTVVVD
+217 DDGTRISIVVVD

-255 MTIER
+255 MTLDR
-260 LTTLTKTELNKRN
+260 LLSLSKTELNKRK
-273 SAALSYEIEAFDL
+273 SSALSYEIDAFDL
-286 EEDYPHEIIRFGDI
+286 EKEYPHEMIRFGDI
-300 IRIKNTDFTPSL
+300 VRIKNPDYTPSL

-320 FTHELI
+320 FVHELI
-326 SGELTWT
+326 SDDLTWQ
-333 FGNIVEYE
+333 FGNVIEYK

-372 DRIEEEIERL
+372 DRIEEVIERL

-432 GGMTKEGIIYNEI
+432 GGMTKEAIIYNEI

-453 VQHAKVTNEVYE
+453 VQHAKITNEVYE

-470 YLVDEDIRD
+470 YLVDEGIRD
-479 WLNNELNILLEIY
+479 WLNNELNILLDIY
-492 SNISSSLDSMTQ
+492 SNISSSLDSMTE

-527 ALNTALLNARQA
+527 ALNTAFLNARQA

-552 DEKYNEAMQKV
+552 EEKFNEAMQNV
-563 ADVIGGTYD
+563 ADKFGFEYTEDGFLVGDGS
-572 AETGQLIADI
+572 LISGAIQALRED
-582 PSKET
+582 
-587 LEEMRVTIESAMNNM
+587 
-602 SQENEA
+602 
-608 KLQEL
+608 
-613 QNGITQTN
+613 
-621 QRITSTEEQ
+621 TEEQ
-630 LSAGITSVT
+630 FKQVVKSNDYETDKKGIIERLNSADSAREQLDKLIKDRVT
-639 KKVDGMQVGGRNL
+639 LTEYNKMKIGTENL
-652 LQSFTEKDRN
+652 LLNSLHQDK
-662 NINPNIRSTQSFD
+662 STSSSLTHAF
-675 FTGWA
+675 FR
-680 TELYSANYLK
+680 YYLTTP
-690 NVLKEGKTYTLSFEL
+690 LKVGKTYTF
-705 EITALATS
+705 TC
-713 EMTYSKSHGML
+713 
-724 FHIVGGSSSNF
+724 NF
-735 INTRQSLEREIG
+735 N
-747 NKMIVKHTFTIN
+747 
-759 TLYDY
+759 
-764 RLLAYTGRYTTDGT
+764 TTDTNQSGRT
-778 ANGLPVTYNKV
+778 SVRGYSPDNGLIDVDIV
-789 RITNLK
+789 
-795 LEEGNIATAWT
+795 EG
-806 PAPEDSDKQLSDIK
+806 K
-820 TSVQTQSADIKVLKD
+820 IKV
-835 GILLKADS
+835 
-843 TEVTK
+843 TFV
-848 IYDNYLTPLQTQV
+848 
-861 NQQKATLDIL
+861 
-871 PSQIAAKVSQSQYTA
+871 AKVESSTFLVYKDIAGT
-886 DMNNVVGRLNTAD
+886 
-899 SELTQLGNEI
+899 SPH
-909 RDRVTLN
+909 TLN
-916 EYQTT
+916 VNVTNAMLVEG
-921 KDKINNLKVGGK
+921 DKIG
-933 NLVLDSYGKYTNHTT
+933 DY
-948 YGKFYDLSEDWIVGE
+948 
-963 TYTVTIKGQP
+963 QQ
-973 NTNHFF
+973 
-979 GVYTDDGYAHLCNLE
+979 A
-994 YNQKLDL
+994 
-1001 WIGTGVAKAS
+1001 
-1011 TRNKPKQVSIYDMPK
+1011 PK
-1026 DGNYNATIQWIQVEK
+1026 E
-1041 GTIYTDY
+1041 
-1048 NKAPEDTAERLKTME
+1048 TAERLKTME
-1063 TGIEQNGI
+1063 TSISQNGQ
-1071 DISLRAKETD
+1071 DILLRAKNED

-1128 NVFEIND
+1128 NVFEINN

-1190 ITMTRADG
+1190 ITMNRSDG
-1198 HKLDMGING
+1198 YKLDMGING
-1207 IEMLNPDGSK
+1207 ITMTNPNGST
-1217 RFSMDRL
+1217 RFTMNTTF
-1224 LVTSAALGTSNS
+1224 VQSAALGTSNA

-1268 PIRAHSFIGDKLM
+1268 PIRADSFIGDKLM
-1281 TNAGTNLYLGSDAEI
+1281 TNAGTNLYLGTDSEVRA
-1296 RMTSRGGYNGTD
+1296 TSRGGYNGND

-1317 GYFGNFLDSNYVTAG
+1317 GYYGNFLDSNYVTAG

-1351 TTENYVDIRGGTGW
+1351 TTDKWVDIRGETAWMGSI
-1365 LASISH
+1365 ASAE
-1371 RDTNARFYIGSD
+1371 TNSNFYIGTD
-1383 NGVRITGR
+1383 NMVRITGR
-1391 SLYNG
+1391 SRYNG
-1396 GDIIWRDLAANGLY
+1396 GDIIWRNLQANGLY
-1410 ANFLEIN
+1410 ANFLDIN

-1426 LRANNEVRITKR
+1426 LRADNEIRITKR
-1438 NSTNSYIPIR
+1438 NTTDSYIPIR

-1475 VDRVQLYSYKLYSEM
+1475 VDRVQLYSYKLYSEI

-1525 CLKAIQ
+1525 CIKAIQ

-1537 RALET
+1537 RTLEAE
-1542 DLEAKL
+1542 LEAK

>member
-1 MIHVLD
+1 MIHVLN
-7 FNSKIIDFISSDD
+7 FNSEIIDFISQDD
-20 IAVTRA
+20 SAIIRA
-26 EYTRNKQDKSEL
+26 EHTRSKEDKSEL
-38 LNIEILSERA
+38 LNITLLSERA
-48 EHFKKRNRVIIQDKT
+48 EHFKERNRVIIQEP
-63 NAYREF
+63 NGAYKEF
-69 IINRIEESGD
+69 IINRLEEEGQF
-79 ILEVECDPSY
+79 LEIECDASY
-89 VEDIGKAKPIPA
+89 VEDIGRAKPIPA

-142 PYEMISQLTT
+142 PHEMISQLTT

-158 DYEIE
+158 DYVIE
-163 IDGNEVV
+163 IKGNEVV
-170 KRKVNML
+170 SRKVNMIQ
-177 EPKPLF
+177 PKPLF
-183 KGKEIVYGKDLI
+183 EGKEIIYGKDLI
-195 SMKRTVDMT
+195 SMKRTVDMS

-255 MTIER
+255 MTLDR
-260 LTTLTKTELNKRN
+260 LLTLSKTELNKRK
-273 SAALSYEIEAFDL
+273 SSALSYEIDAFDL
-286 EEDYPHEIIRFGDI
+286 EKEYPHEIIRFGDI
-300 IRIKNTDFTPSL
+300 VRIKNPDYTPSL

-320 FTHELI
+320 FVHELI
-326 SGELTWT
+326 SDDLTWQ
-333 FGNIVEYE
+333 FGNVIEYK
-341 EDDLLKYFRSRM
+341 EDDLLKYFTSRM

-432 GGMTKEGIIYNEI
+432 GGMTKEAIIYNEI

-453 VQHAKVTNEVYE
+453 VQHAKVINEVYE

-470 YLVDEDIRD
+470 YLVDDDIRD

-492 SNISSSLDSMTQ
+492 SNIFSSLDSMTQ

-527 ALNTALLNARQA
+527 ALNTALQNARQA

-552 DEKYNEAMQKV
+552 DEKYNEAMQSV
-563 ADVIGGTYD
+563 ADKFGFEYTEDGFLVGDGS
-572 AETGQLIADI
+572 LISGAIQALRED
-582 PSKET
+582 
-587 LEEMRVTIESAMNNM
+587 
-602 SQENEA
+602 
-608 KLQEL
+608 
-613 QNGITQTN
+613 
-621 QRITSTEEQ
+621 TEEQ
-630 LSAGITSVT
+630 FKQVVKSNDYQTDKKGIIERLNGADSAREQLDKLIKDRVT
-639 KKVDGMQVGGRNL
+639 LTEYNNMKIGTENL
-652 LQSFTEKDRN
+652 LLNSLYQDK
-662 NINPNIRSTQSFD
+662 STSSSLTHAF
-675 FTGWA
+675 FR
-680 TELYSANYLK
+680 YYLTTP
-690 NVLKEGKTYTLSFEL
+690 LKVGKTYTF
-705 EITALATS
+705 TC
-713 EMTYSKSHGML
+713 
-724 FHIVGGSSSNF
+724 NF
-735 INTRQSLEREIG
+735 N
-747 NKMIVKHTFTIN
+747 
-759 TLYDY
+759 
-764 RLLAYTGRYTTDGT
+764 TTD
-778 ANGLPVTYNKV
+778 
-789 RITNLK
+789 TNQS
-795 LEEGNIATAWT
+795 G
-806 PAPEDSDKQLSDIK
+806 K
-820 TSVQTQSADIKVLKD
+820 TSVRGYTPDNDLIDVDINEGKIKV
-835 GILLKADS
+835 
-843 TEVTK
+843 TFV
-848 IYDNYLTPLQTQV
+848 
-861 NQQKATLDIL
+861 
-871 PSQIAAKVSQSQYTA
+871 AKVASTTFLVYKDVAGISA
-886 DMNNVVGRLNTAD
+886 H
-899 SELTQLGNEI
+899 
-909 RDRVTLN
+909 TLN
-916 EYQTT
+916 VNVTNALLVEG
-921 KDKINNLKVGGK
+921 DKIG
-933 NLVLDSYGKYTNHTT
+933 
-948 YGKFYDLSEDWIVGE
+948 
-963 TYTVTIKGQP
+963 
-973 NTNHFF
+973 
-979 GVYTDDGYAHLCNLE
+979 
-994 YNQKLDL
+994 
-1001 WIGTGVAKAS
+1001 
-1011 TRNKPKQVSIYDMPK
+1011 
-1026 DGNYNATIQWIQVEK
+1026 
-1041 GTIYTDY
+1041 DY
-1048 NKAPEDTAERLKTME
+1048 QQAPQEQEERLDTME

-1190 ITMTRADG
+1190 ITMNRSDG
-1198 HKLDMGING
+1198 YKLDMGING
-1207 IEMLNPDGSK
+1207 ITMTNPNGST
-1217 RFSMDRL
+1217 RFTMNTTF
-1224 LVTSAALGTSNS
+1224 VQSAALGTSNA

-1268 PIRAHSFIGDKLM
+1268 PVRALAFVGNKLM
-1281 TNAGTNLYLGSDAEI
+1281 TNGGTNLYLGTDNEVRVTA
-1296 RMTSRGGYNGTD
+1296 RGGYNGED
-1308 TIYRNVRAL
+1308 TVYRNMRAL
-1317 GYFGNFLDSNYVTAG
+1317 GYYGDFIETNSVTSG
-1332 QHIYIRP
+1332 VNIYIRP
-1339 DSGSEVRFTVRG
+1339 DSNAEVRFTARG
-1351 TTENYVDIRGGTGW
+1351 TTDNYIDIRAKNVYGSSLISRDSGNLYLGT
-1365 LASISH
+1365 
-1371 RDTNARFYIGSD
+1371 DD
-1383 NGVRITGR
+1383 GVRVTGK

-1396 GDIIWRDLAANGLY
+1396 GSPIWRNLAANGLY
-1410 ANFLEIN
+1410 ANFLDIN
-1417 PNTNASNLY
+1417 PNTNAVNLY
-1426 LRANNEVRITKR
+1426 LRADGEVRITKR
-1438 NSTNSYIPIR
+1438 NTTDSYIPIR

-1457 ERYKYDIENW
+1457 ERYKYNIENW

-1475 VDRVQLYSYKLYSEM
+1475 VDRVQLYSYKLYSEI

-1537 RALET
+1537 RRLET
-1542 DLEAKL
+1542 ELEAK

>member
-1 MIHVLD
+1 
-7 FNSKIIDFISSDD
+7 
-20 IAVTRA
+20 
-26 EYTRNKQDKSEL
+26 
-38 LNIEILSERA
+38 
-48 EHFKKRNRVIIQDKT
+48 
-63 NAYREF
+63 
-69 IINRIEESGD
+69 
-79 ILEVECDPSY
+79 
-89 VEDIGKAKPIPA
+89 
-101 GKFTKMTVNEAL
+101 MTVNEAL

-142 PYEMISQLTT
+142 PHEMISQLTT

-158 DYEIE
+158 DYVIE
-163 IDGNEVV
+163 IKGNEVV
-170 KRKVNML
+170 SRKVNMIQ
-177 EPKPLF
+177 PKPLF
-183 KGKEIVYGKDLI
+183 EGKEIIYGKDLI
-195 SMKRTVDMT
+195 SMKRTVDMS

-255 MTIER
+255 MTLDR
-260 LTTLTKTELNKRN
+260 LLTLSKTELNKRK
-273 SAALSYEIEAFDL
+273 SSALSYEIDAFDL
-286 EEDYPHEIIRFGDI
+286 EKEYSHEIIRFGDI
-300 IRIKNTDFTPSL
+300 VRIKNPDYTPSL

-320 FTHELI
+320 FVHELI
-326 SGELTWT
+326 SDDLTWQ
-333 FGNIVEYE
+333 FGNVIEYK

-372 DRIEEEIERL
+372 DRIDEEIERL

-432 GGMTKEGIIYNEI
+432 GGMTKEAIIYNEI

-453 VQHAKVTNEVYE
+453 VQHAKVINEVYE

-470 YLVDEDIRD
+470 YLVDEGIRD
-479 WLNNELNILLEIY
+479 WLNNELNILLDIY
-492 SNISSSLDSMTQ
+492 LNIFSSLDSMTQ

-527 ALNTALLNARQA
+527 ALNTALQNARQA

-552 DEKYNEAMQKV
+552 EEKYNEAMQKV

-587 LEEMRVTIESAMNNM
+587 LEEMRVTIENAINNM

-621 QRITSTEEQ
+621 QRITATNEE

-639 KKVDGMQVGGRNL
+639 KKVEGLQTDGNNL
-652 LQSFTEKDRN
+652 VRSFLSDSPMFEKTTGTTFVDDTKAILNSSQRLNIKFYEEFN
-662 NINPNIRSTQSFD
+662 NALLPNTD
-675 FTGWA
+675 
-680 TELYSANYLK
+680 
-690 NVLKEGKTYTLSFEL
+690 YTLKIEESSENL
-705 EITALATS
+705 E
-713 EMTYSKSHGML
+713 
-724 FHIVGGSSSNF
+724 VGVFYKKGSYI
-735 INTRQSLEREIG
+735 INGYANVREI
-747 NKMIVKHTFTIN
+747 KFN
-759 TLYDY
+759 TLDRQDILIVIRANAANQFVNKISLY
-764 RLLAYTGRYTTDGT
+764 R
-778 ANGLPVTYNKV
+778 GLN
-789 RITNLK
+789 NL
-795 LEEGNIATAWT
+795 NWT
-806 PAPEDSDKQLSDIK
+806 SAPEDTDKQLSDIK
-820 TSVQTQSADIKVLKD
+820 TSVQTQSADIQLIKEGIKV
-835 GILLKADS
+835 KADS
-843 TEVTK
+843 SEVTK
-848 IYDNYLTPLQTQV
+848 IYDKYLTPLQTQV

-871 PSQIAAKVSQSQYTA
+871 PSQIASKVSQSQYES
-886 DMNNVVGRLNTAD
+886 DIKDVVTRLNTSD
-899 SELTQLGNEI
+899 SERKQLSHEVS
-909 RDRVTLN
+909 DRVTKR
-916 EYQTT
+916 EYESGIADTRQYANDQVDNLVIGNVNLIRSYKSSENITNGT
-921 KDKINNLKVGGK
+921 VETDYAIRLPLGKSINFYYYDRNGEVNTPLEANTDYILKLHEADPEVEMGVFYNQGK
-933 NLVLDSYGKYTNHTT
+933 NTVLRYSKDRVM
-948 YGKFYDLSEDWIVGE
+948 KF
-963 TYTVTIKGQP
+963 
-973 NTNHFF
+973 N
-979 GVYTDDGYAHLCNLE
+979 TDDRIDFRIIIIARADNQFVGKVSLYKGAKELE
-994 YNQKLDL
+994 WSPNPSD
-1001 WIGTGVAKAS
+1001 
-1011 TRNKPKQVSIYDMPK
+1011 
-1026 DGNYNATIQWIQVEK
+1026 VEK
-1041 GTIYTDY
+1041 NIR
-1048 NKAPEDTAERLKTME
+1048 DTSENIKMLTE
-1063 TGIEQNGI
+1063 HDTLITQNGI
-1071 DISLRAKETD
+1071 DIVQRATKEEF
-1081 LNKTKQTLSKIAAE
+1081 NASKKTLSKIATE
-1095 ILVNTTTGVTLK
+1095 ILMNTTTGVTIS
-1107 YDENGTVSDVTVG
+1107 YDDNGDVNDVNVG
-1120 PSGVKLNT
+1120 PEGVKINT
-1128 NVFEIND
+1128 DVFEIND
-1135 GDVIVKNGVTTIKD
+1135 GDVIVKNGVTMIKE

-1157 KQATINYLN
+1157 NKATIDYLN

-1236 NVYLAAQQGFE
+1236 NVYLAAQQGYE

-1268 PIRAHSFIGDKLM
+1268 PIRADSFIGDKLM
-1281 TNAGTNLYLGSDAEI
+1281 TNAGTNLYLGTDSEVRA
-1296 RMTSRGGYNGTD
+1296 TSRGGYNGND

-1317 GYFGNFLDSNYVTAG
+1317 GYYGNFLDSNYVTAG

-1351 TTENYVDIRGGTGW
+1351 TTDKWVDIRGETAWMGSI
-1365 LASISH
+1365 ASAE
-1371 RDTNARFYIGSD
+1371 TNTNFYIGTD
-1383 NGVRITGR
+1383 NMVRITGR
-1391 SLYNG
+1391 SRYNG
-1396 GDIIWRDLAANGLY
+1396 GDIIWRNLQANGLY
-1410 ANFLEIN
+1410 ANFLDIN

-1426 LRANNEVRITKR
+1426 LRADNEIRITKR
-1438 NSTNSYIPIR
+1438 NTTDSYIPIR

-1457 ERYKYDIENW
+1457 ERYKYDIEDWNLE
-1467 DIDVLEHL
+1467 VLDHL
-1475 VDRVQLYSYKLYSEM
+1475 VNRIKLYSYKLKAEKDN
-1490 EEDSQRVRHGVVLER
+1490 EIERVRHGVILER

-1525 CLKAIQ
+1525 SIKAMQ
-1531 ELTKKV
+1531 ELAMKV
-1537 RALET
+1537 RKLE
-1542 DLEAKL
+1542 ERVGI

>member
-1 MIHVLD
+1 MIHVLN
-7 FNSKIIDFISSDD
+7 FNSEIIDFISQDD
-20 IAVTRA
+20 SAIIRA
-26 EYTRNKQDKSEL
+26 EHTRSKEDKSEL
-38 LNIEILSERA
+38 LNITLLSERA
-48 EHFKKRNRVIIQDKT
+48 EHFKERNRVIIQEP
-63 NAYREF
+63 NGAYKEF
-69 IINRIEESGD
+69 IINRLEEEGQY
-79 ILEVECDPSY
+79 LEIECDASY

-142 PYEMISQLTT
+142 PHEMISQLTT

-158 DYEIE
+158 DYVIE
-163 IDGNEVV
+163 IKGNEVV
-170 KRKVNML
+170 SRKVNMIQ
-177 EPKPLF
+177 PKPLF
-183 KGKEIVYGKDLI
+183 EGKEIIYGKDLI
-195 SMKRTVDMT
+195 SMKRTVDMS

-217 DDGTRISTVVVD
+217 DDGTRISIVVVD

-255 MTIER
+255 MTLDR
-260 LTTLTKTELNKRN
+260 LLSLSKTELNKRK
-273 SAALSYEIEAFDL
+273 SSALSYEIDAFDL
-286 EEDYPHEIIRFGDI
+286 EKEYPHEMIRFGDI
-300 IRIKNTDFTPSL
+300 VRIKNPDYTPSL

-320 FTHELI
+320 FVHELI
-326 SGELTWT
+326 SDDLTWQ
-333 FGNIVEYE
+333 FGNVIEYK

-432 GGMTKEGIIYNEI
+432 GGMTKEAIIYNEI

-453 VQHAKVTNEVYE
+453 VQHAKITNEVYE

-470 YLVDEDIRD
+470 YLVDEGIRD
-479 WLNNELNILLEIY
+479 WLNNELNILLDIY
-492 SNISSSLDSMTQ
+492 SNISSSLDSMTE

-527 ALNTALLNARQA
+527 ALNTAFLNARQA

-552 DEKYNEAMQKV
+552 EEKFNEAMQNV
-563 ADVIGGTYD
+563 ADKFGFQHTEDGFLVGEGS
-572 AETGQLIADI
+572 LISGAIQALRED
-582 PSKET
+582 
-587 LEEMRVTIESAMNNM
+587 
-602 SQENEA
+602 
-608 KLQEL
+608 
-613 QNGITQTN
+613 
-621 QRITSTEEQ
+621 TEEQ
-630 LSAGITSVT
+630 FKQVVKSVDYEADKKGIVERLNSADSAREQLSNLIKERVT
-639 KKVDGMQVGGRNL
+639 L
-652 LQSFTEKDRN
+652 TEYNDMKDN
-662 NINPNIRSTQSFD
+662 
-675 FTGWA
+675 
-680 TELYSANYLK
+680 TE
-690 NVLKEGKTYTLSFEL
+690 
-705 EITALATS
+705 
-713 EMTYSKSHGML
+713 
-724 FHIVGGSSSNF
+724 
-735 INTRQSLEREIG
+735 
-747 NKMIVKHTFTIN
+747 
-759 TLYDY
+759 
-764 RLLAYTGRYTTDGT
+764 
-778 ANGLPVTYNKV
+778 
-789 RITNLK
+789 
-795 LEEGNIATAWT
+795 
-806 PAPEDSDKQLSDIK
+806 KQLSLMETSIAQNGKDIE
-820 TSVQTQSADIKVLKD
+820 
-835 GILLKADS
+835 LKAS
-843 TEVTK
+843 
-848 IYDNYLTPLQTQV
+848 
-861 NQQKATLDIL
+861 
-871 PSQIAAKVSQSQYTA
+871 
-886 DMNNVVGRLNTAD
+886 
-899 SELTQLGNEI
+899 
-909 RDRVTLN
+909 
-916 EYQTT
+916 
-921 KDKINNLKVGGK
+921 
-933 NLVLDSYGKYTNHTT
+933 
-948 YGKFYDLSEDWIVGE
+948 GE
-963 TYTVTIKGQP
+963 A
-973 NTNHFF
+973 F
-979 GVYTDDGYAHLCNLE
+979 
-994 YNQKLDL
+994 
-1001 WIGTGVAKAS
+1001 
-1011 TRNKPKQVSIYDMPK
+1011 
-1026 DGNYNATIQWIQVEK
+1026 
-1041 GTIYTDY
+1041 
-1048 NKAPEDTAERLKTME
+1048 
-1063 TGIEQNGI
+1063 
-1071 DISLRAKETD
+1071 
-1081 LNKTKQTLSKIAAE
+1081 NKTKQTLSKIATE
-1095 ILVNTTTGVTLK
+1095 IIMNTTTGVTLS
-1107 YDENGTVSDVTVG
+1107 YDDNGHTNDVNVG
-1120 PSGVKLNT
+1120 PNGVKLNT

-1135 GDVIVKNGVTTIKD
+1135 GDVIVKNGITTIKD

-1166 SVDITAKRIEAKD
+1166 SVDITAKRIVAKD
-1179 NKASVNIENGT
+1179 SRASVNVENGT
-1190 ITMTRADG
+1190 ITMNRADG

-1207 IEMLNPDGSK
+1207 IEMINPDGSK

-1224 LVTSAALGTSNS
+1224 LVTSAAIGTSNS

-1253 TQIPSDGAWD
+1253 TQIPSDGVWD

-1268 PIRAHSFIGDKLM
+1268 PIRADSFIGNKVM
-1281 TNAGTNLYLGSDAEI
+1281 TNGGTNLYLGSDAEV
-1296 RMTSRGGYNGTD
+1296 RATSRGGYNGTD
-1308 TIYRNVRAL
+1308 TIYRDVRAL
-1317 GYFGNFLDSNYVTAG
+1317 GFYGNYLDSNYITAG
-1332 QHIYIRP
+1332 ENIYIRP
-1339 DSGSEVRFTVRG
+1339 DRGSEVRFTVRG
-1351 TTENYVDIRGGTGW
+1351 TTDRYVDFRANTGW
-1365 LASISH
+1365 LGSVSH
-1371 RDTNARFYIGSD
+1371 KDSNARFYIGSD

-1417 PNTNASNLY
+1417 PNTSASNLY

-1475 VDRVQLYSYKLYSEM
+1475 VERVQLYSYKLYSEID
-1490 EEDSQRVRHGVVLER
+1490 EDIQRVRHGVVLER

-1537 RALET
+1537 RRLET
-1542 DLEAKL
+1542 ELEAK

>member
-1 MIHVLD
+1 MIHVLN
-7 FNSKIIDFISSDD
+7 FNSEIIDFISQDD
-20 IAVTRA
+20 SAIIRA
-26 EYTRNKQDKSEL
+26 EHTRSKEDKSEL
-38 LNIEILSERA
+38 LNITLLSERG
-48 EHFKKRNRVIIQDKT
+48 EHFKERNRVIIQEP
-63 NAYREF
+63 NGAYKEF
-69 IINRIEESGD
+69 IINRLEEEGQY
-79 ILEVECDPSY
+79 LEIECDASY

-142 PYEMISQLTT
+142 PHEIISQLTT

-158 DYEIE
+158 DYVIE
-163 IDGNEVV
+163 IKGNEVV
-170 KRKVNML
+170 RRKVNMIQ
-177 EPKPLF
+177 PKPLF
-183 KGKEIVYGKDLI
+183 EGKEIIYGKDLI
-195 SMKRTVDMT
+195 SMKRTVDMS

-255 MTIER
+255 MTLER
-260 LTTLTKTELNKRN
+260 LITLTKTELNKRK
-273 SAALSYEIEAFDL
+273 SSALSYEIDAFDL
-286 EEDYPHEIIRFGDI
+286 EKEYPHEIIRFGDI
-300 IRIKNTDFTPSL
+300 VRIKNPDYTPSL

-320 FTHELI
+320 FVHELI
-326 SGELTWT
+326 SDDLTWQ
-333 FGNIVEYE
+333 FGNVIEYK

-387 RGATP
+387 RGETA
-392 PPSPEEGDFWYDTTN
+392 PPSPEEGDFWYDTSN
-407 PKVAVLR
+407 FKVAVLR
-414 EFVDGE
+414 EFKNGRWE
-420 WRNAS
+420 NAS

-432 GGMTKEGIIYNEI
+432 GGMTKEAIIYNEI

-453 VQHAKVTNEVYE
+453 VQHAKVINEVYE

-470 YLVDEDIRD
+470 YLVDEGIRD
-479 WLNNELNILLEIY
+479 WLNNELNILLDIY
-492 SNISSSLDSMTQ
+492 SSITSSLDSMTV

-563 ADVIGGTYD
+563 AEKFGFEYKEDGFLVGDGS
-572 AETGQLIADI
+572 LISGAIQALRED
-582 PSKET
+582 
-587 LEEMRVTIESAMNNM
+587 
-602 SQENEA
+602 
-608 KLQEL
+608 
-613 QNGITQTN
+613 
-621 QRITSTEEQ
+621 TEEQ
-630 LSAGITSVT
+630 FKQVVKGVDYETDKKGI
-639 KKVDGMQVGGRNL
+639 
-652 LQSFTEKDRN
+652 
-662 NINPNIRSTQSFD
+662 I
-675 FTGWA
+675 
-680 TELYSANYLK
+680 
-690 NVLKEGKTYTLSFEL
+690 
-705 EITALATS
+705 
-713 EMTYSKSHGML
+713 
-724 FHIVGGSSSNF
+724 
-735 INTRQSLEREIG
+735 ER
-747 NKMIVKHTFTIN
+747 
-759 TLYDY
+759 L
-764 RLLAYTGRYTTDGT
+764 
-778 ANGLPVTYNKV
+778 NG
-789 RITNLK
+789 
-795 LEEGNIATAWT
+795 
-806 PAPEDSDKQLSDIK
+806 
-820 TSVQTQSADIKVLKD
+820 
-835 GILLKADS
+835 ADS
-843 TEVTK
+843 ARE
-848 IYDNYLTPLQTQV
+848 Q
-861 NQQKATLDIL
+861 LDKLI
-871 PSQIAAKVSQSQYTA
+871 K
-886 DMNNVVGRLNTAD
+886 
-899 SELTQLGNEI
+899 
-909 RDRVTLN
+909 DRVTLN
-916 EYQTT
+916 EYNNMKVGTENLLLNSLYQDKATSSSLTHAFFRYYLTT
-921 KDKINNLKVGGK
+921 PLKVGK
-933 NLVLDSYGKYTNHTT
+933 
-948 YGKFYDLSEDWIVGE
+948 
-963 TYTVTIKGQP
+963 TYTFTCNFNTTDTNQSGRTSVRGYTPDNGLIDVDIVEGKIKVT
-973 NTNHFF
+973 F
-979 GVYTDDGYAHLCNLE
+979 
-994 YNQKLDL
+994 
-1001 WIGTGVAKAS
+1001 VAKVESS
-1011 TRNKPKQVSIYDMPK
+1011 TFLVYKDIAGTSPHTLNVNVTNAMLVEGDKIGDYQQAPK
-1026 DGNYNATIQWIQVEK
+1026 E
-1041 GTIYTDY
+1041 
-1048 NKAPEDTAERLKTME
+1048 TAERLKTME

-1135 GDVIVKNGVTTIKD
+1135 GDVIVMNGVTTIKD

-1236 NVYLAAQQGFE
+1236 NVYLAAQQGYE

-1351 TTENYVDIRGGTGW
+1351 TTENYVDIRGGIGW
-1365 LASISH
+1365 LASIAH

-1410 ANFLEIN
+1410 ANFLDIN
-1417 PNTNASNLY
+1417 PNTNAVNLY
-1426 LRANNEVRITKR
+1426 LRADGEVRITKR
-1438 NSTNSYIPIR
+1438 NTTDSYIPIR

-1475 VDRVQLYSYKLYSEM
+1475 VDRVQLYSYKLYSEI

-1537 RALET
+1537 RTLEAE
-1542 DLEAKL
+1542 LEAK

>member
-1 MIHVLD
+1 MIHVLN
-7 FNSKIIDFISSDD
+7 FNSEIIDFISQDD
-20 IAVTRA
+20 SAIIRA
-26 EYTRNKQDKSEL
+26 EHTRSKEDKSEL
-38 LNIEILSERA
+38 LNITLLSERA
-48 EHFKKRNRVIIQDKT
+48 EHFKERNRVIIQEP
-63 NAYREF
+63 NGAYKEF
-69 IINRIEESGD
+69 IINRLEEEGQY
-79 ILEVECDPSY
+79 LEIECDASY

-142 PYEMISQLTT
+142 PHEMISQLTT

-158 DYEIE
+158 DYVIE
-163 IDGNEVV
+163 IKGNEVV
-170 KRKVNML
+170 SRKVNMIQ
-177 EPKPLF
+177 PKPLF
-183 KGKEIVYGKDLI
+183 EGKEIIYGKDLI
-195 SMKRTVDMT
+195 SMKRTVDMS

-255 MTIER
+255 MTLDR
-260 LTTLTKTELNKRN
+260 LLTLSKTELNKRK
-273 SAALSYEIEAFDL
+273 SSALSYEIDAFDL
-286 EEDYPHEIIRFGDI
+286 EKEYPHEIIRFGDI
-300 IRIKNTDFTPSL
+300 VRIKNPDYTPSL

-320 FTHELI
+320 FVHELI
-326 SGELTWT
+326 SDDLTWQ
-333 FGNIVEYE
+333 FGNVIEYK

-372 DRIEEEIERL
+372 DRIEQEIERL

-387 RGATP
+387 RGETP

-414 EFVDGE
+414 EFKNGRWE
-420 WRNAS
+420 NAS

-432 GGMTKEGIIYNEI
+432 GGMTKEAIIYNEI

-453 VQHAKVTNEVYE
+453 VQHAKITNEVYE

-470 YLVDEDIRD
+470 YLVDDDIRD
-479 WLNNELNILLEIY
+479 WLSNELNILLEIY
-492 SNISSSLDSMTQ
+492 SNIFTALDSMTE

-527 ALNTALLNARQA
+527 ALNTALQNARQA

-572 AETGQLIADI
+572 VETGQLIADI

-587 LEEMRVTIESAMNNM
+587 LEEMHVTIENAMNNM
-602 SQENEA
+602 SQENET

-621 QRITSTEEQ
+621 QRITVTNEE
-630 LSAGITSVT
+630 LSAGISSVT
-639 KKVDGMQVGGRNL
+639 KKVEGLQTDGNNL
-652 LQSFTEKDRN
+652 VRSFLSDSPMFEKTTGTTFVDDTKAILNSSQRLNIKFYEELN
-662 NINPNIRSTQSFD
+662 NALLPNTD
-675 FTGWA
+675 
-680 TELYSANYLK
+680 
-690 NVLKEGKTYTLSFEL
+690 YTLKIEESSENL
-705 EITALATS
+705 E
-713 EMTYSKSHGML
+713 
-724 FHIVGGSSSNF
+724 VGVFYKKGSYI
-735 INTRQSLEREIG
+735 INGYANVREI
-747 NKMIVKHTFTIN
+747 KFN
-759 TLYDY
+759 TLD
-764 RLLAYTGRYTTDGT
+764 RQDILIVIR
-778 ANGLPVTYNKV
+778 
-789 RITNLK
+789 
-795 LEEGNIATAWT
+795 ATAANQFVNKISLYRGLNNLSWS
-806 PAPEDSDKQLSDIK
+806 PAPEDTDKQLSDIK
-820 TSVQTQSADIKVLKD
+820 TSVQTQSADIQLIKE
-835 GILLKADS
+835 GIKLKADS
-843 TEVTK
+843 SEVTK

-871 PSQIAAKVSQSQYTA
+871 PSQIAAKVSQSQYTT
-886 DMNNVVGRLNTAD
+886 DMNNIVGRLNTAD
-899 SELTQLGNEI
+899 SERTQLGNEI
-909 RDRVTLN
+909 RDRVTIN
-916 EYQTT
+916 EYNNMKIGTENLLLNSLYQDKATSSSLTHAFFRYYLTT
-921 KDKINNLKVGGK
+921 PLKVGK
-933 NLVLDSYGKYTNHTT
+933 
-948 YGKFYDLSEDWIVGE
+948 
-963 TYTVTIKGQP
+963 TYTFTCNFNTTDTNQSGRTSVRGYTPDNGLIDVDIVEGKIKVT
-973 NTNHFF
+973 F
-979 GVYTDDGYAHLCNLE
+979 
-994 YNQKLDL
+994 
-1001 WIGTGVAKAS
+1001 VAKVES
-1011 TRNKPKQVSIYDMPK
+1011 TTFLVYKDVAGTSPHTLNVNVTNAMLVEGDKIGDYQQAPK
-1026 DGNYNATIQWIQVEK
+1026 E
-1041 GTIYTDY
+1041 
-1048 NKAPEDTAERLKTME
+1048 TAERLKTME
-1063 TGIEQNGI
+1063 TSISQNGQ
-1071 DISLRAKETD
+1071 DILLRAKNED

-1095 ILVNTTTGVTLK
+1095 ILLNTTTGVTLK

-1135 GDVIVKNGVTTIKD
+1135 GDVVVKNGVTTIKD

-1190 ITMTRADG
+1190 ITMNRTDG
-1198 HKLDMGING
+1198 YRLDMGING
-1207 IEMLNPDGSK
+1207 ITMTNPNGST
-1217 RFSMDRL
+1217 RFTMNTTF
-1224 LVTSAALGTSNS
+1224 VQSAALGTSNA
-1236 NVYLAAQQGFE
+1236 NVYLAAQQGYE

-1268 PIRAHSFIGDKLM
+1268 PVRALAFVGNKLM
-1281 TNAGTNLYLGSDAEI
+1281 TNGGTNLYLGTDSEVRVTA
-1296 RMTSRGGYNGTD
+1296 RGGYNGED
-1308 TIYRNVRAL
+1308 TVYRNMRAL
-1317 GYFGNFLDSNYVTAG
+1317 GYYGDFIETNSVTSG
-1332 QHIYIRP
+1332 VNIYIRP
-1339 DSGSEVRFTVRG
+1339 DSNAEVRFTARG
-1351 TTENYVDIRGGTGW
+1351 TTDNYIDIRAKNVYGSSLISRDSGNLYLGT
-1365 LASISH
+1365 
-1371 RDTNARFYIGSD
+1371 DD
-1383 NGVRITGR
+1383 GVRVTGK

-1396 GDIIWRDLAANGLY
+1396 GSPIWRNLAANGLY
-1410 ANFLEIN
+1410 ANFLDIN
-1417 PNTNASNLY
+1417 PNTNAVNLY
-1426 LRANNEVRITKR
+1426 LRADGEVRITKR
-1438 NSTNSYIPIR
+1438 NTTDSYIPIR

-1457 ERYKYDIENW
+1457 ERYKYNIENW

-1475 VDRVQLYSYKLYSEM
+1475 VDRVQLYSYKLYSEI

-1537 RALET
+1537 RRLET
-1542 DLEAKL
+1542 ELEAK

>member
-1 MIHVLD
+1 MIHVLN
-7 FNSKIIDFISSDD
+7 FNSEIIDFISQDD
-20 IAVTRA
+20 SAIIRA
-26 EYTRNKQDKSEL
+26 EHTRSKEDKSEL
-38 LNIEILSERA
+38 LNITLLSERA
-48 EHFKKRNRVIIQDKT
+48 EHFKERNRVIIQEP
-63 NAYREF
+63 NGAYKEF
-69 IINRIEESGD
+69 IINRLEEEGQY
-79 ILEVECDPSY
+79 LEIECDASY

-142 PYEMISQLTT
+142 PHEMISQLTT

-158 DYEIE
+158 DYVIE
-163 IDGNEVV
+163 IKGNEVV
-170 KRKVNML
+170 SRKVNMIQ
-177 EPKPLF
+177 PKPLF
-183 KGKEIVYGKDLI
+183 EGKEIIYGKDLI
-195 SMKRTVDMT
+195 SMKRTVDMS

-217 DDGTRISTVVVD
+217 DDGTRISTVIVD

-255 MTIER
+255 MTLDR
-260 LTTLTKTELNKRN
+260 LLTLSKTELNKRK
-273 SAALSYEIEAFDL
+273 SSALSYEIDAFDL
-286 EEDYPHEIIRFGDI
+286 EKEYPHEIIRFGDI
-300 IRIKNTDFTPSL
+300 VRIKNPDYTPSL

-320 FTHELI
+320 FVHELI
-326 SGELTWT
+326 SDDLTWQ
-333 FGNIVEYE
+333 FGNVIEYK

-387 RGATP
+387 RGETP
-392 PPSPEEGDFWYDTTN
+392 PPSPEEGDFWYDTSN
-407 PKVAVLR
+407 SKVAVLR
-414 EFVDGE
+414 EFKNGRWE
-420 WRNAS
+420 NAS

-432 GGMTKEGIIYNEI
+432 GGMTKEAIIYNEI

-453 VQHAKVTNEVYE
+453 VQHAKVINEVYE

-492 SNISSSLDSMTQ
+492 SNIFTALDSMTE

-527 ALNTALLNARQA
+527 ALNTALQNARQA

-587 LEEMRVTIESAMNNM
+587 LEEMRVTIENAMNNM
-602 SQENEA
+602 SQENVA

-621 QRITSTEEQ
+621 QRITATNEE

-639 KKVDGMQVGGRNL
+639 KKVEGLQTDGNNL
-652 LQSFTEKDRN
+652 VRSFLSGSPMFEKTTGTTFVDDTKAILNSSQRLNIKFYEELN
-662 NINPNIRSTQSFD
+662 NALLPNTD
-675 FTGWA
+675 
-680 TELYSANYLK
+680 
-690 NVLKEGKTYTLSFEL
+690 YTLKIEESSENL
-705 EITALATS
+705 E
-713 EMTYSKSHGML
+713 
-724 FHIVGGSSSNF
+724 VGVFYKKGSYI
-735 INTRQSLEREIG
+735 INGYANVREI
-747 NKMIVKHTFTIN
+747 KFN
-759 TLYDY
+759 TLD
-764 RLLAYTGRYTTDGT
+764 RQDILIVIR
-778 ANGLPVTYNKV
+778 
-789 RITNLK
+789 
-795 LEEGNIATAWT
+795 ATAANQFVNKISLYRGLNNLSWS
-806 PAPEDSDKQLSDIK
+806 PAPEDTDKQLSDIK
-820 TSVQTQSADIKVLKD
+820 TSVQTQSADIQLIKE
-835 GILLKADS
+835 GIKLKADS
-843 TEVTK
+843 SEVTK
-848 IYDNYLTPLQTQV
+848 IYNDYLTPLQTQV
-861 NQQKATLDIL
+861 NAQKATLDIL
-871 PSQIAAKVSQSQYTA
+871 PSQIAAKVSQSQYNA
-886 DMNNVVGRLNTAD
+886 DMNNVVGRLD
-899 SELTQLGNEI
+899 SAEAESVVMANQI
-909 RDRVTLN
+909 KDRVTIN
-916 EYQTT
+916 EYNNMKIGTENLLLNSLYQDKATSSSLTHAFFRYYLTT
-921 KDKINNLKVGGK
+921 PLKIGKTYTFTCNFNTTDTNQSGRTSVRGYTPDNGLIDVDIVEGKIKVTFVAKVESTTFLVYKDVAGASPHTLNVNVTNAMLVEGDKIG
-933 NLVLDSYGKYTNHTT
+933 DY
-948 YGKFYDLSEDWIVGE
+948 
-963 TYTVTIKGQP
+963 QQ
-973 NTNHFF
+973 
-979 GVYTDDGYAHLCNLE
+979 A
-994 YNQKLDL
+994 
-1001 WIGTGVAKAS
+1001 
-1011 TRNKPKQVSIYDMPK
+1011 PK
-1026 DGNYNATIQWIQVEK
+1026 E
-1041 GTIYTDY
+1041 
-1048 NKAPEDTAERLKTME
+1048 TAERLKTME
-1063 TGIEQNGI
+1063 TSISQNGQ
-1071 DISLRAKETD
+1071 DILLRAKNED

-1190 ITMTRADG
+1190 ITMNRTDG
-1198 HKLDMGING
+1198 YKLDMGING
-1207 IEMLNPDGSK
+1207 ITMTNPNGST
-1217 RFSMDRL
+1217 RFTMNTTF
-1224 LVTSAALGTSNS
+1224 VQSAALGTSNA
-1236 NVYLAAQQGFE
+1236 NVYLAAQQGYE

-1268 PIRAHSFIGDKLM
+1268 PVRALSFVGNKLM
-1281 TNAGTNLYLGSDAEI
+1281 TNGGTNLYLGTDSEVRVTA
-1296 RMTSRGGYNGTD
+1296 RGGYNGED
-1308 TIYRNVRAL
+1308 TVYRNMRAL
-1317 GYFGNFLDSNYVTAG
+1317 GYYGDFIETNSVTSG
-1332 QHIYIRP
+1332 VNIYIRP
-1339 DSGSEVRFTVRG
+1339 DSNAEVRFTARG
-1351 TTENYVDIRGGTGW
+1351 TTDNYIDIRAKNVYGSSLISRDSGNLYLGT
-1365 LASISH
+1365 
-1371 RDTNARFYIGSD
+1371 DD
-1383 NGVRITGR
+1383 GVRVTGK

-1396 GDIIWRDLAANGLY
+1396 GSPIWRNLAANGLY
-1410 ANFLEIN
+1410 ANFLDIN
-1417 PNTNASNLY
+1417 PNTNAVNLY
-1426 LRANNEVRITKR
+1426 LRADGEVRITKR
-1438 NSTNSYIPIR
+1438 NTTDSYIPIR

-1475 VDRVQLYSYKLYSEM
+1475 VDRVQLYSYKLYSEI

-1537 RALET
+1537 RRLET
-1542 DLEAKL
+1542 ELEAK

>member
-1 MIHVLD
+1 MIHILD
-7 FNSKIIDFISSDD
+7 FNSEIIDFFDKEDSNITVASYSKEEQEGTETFDLE
-20 IAVTRA
+20 VTHNRS
-26 EYTRNKQDKSEL
+26 EY
-38 LNIEILSERA
+38 
-48 EHFKKRNRVIIQDKT
+48 FKDRNRIIIQDP
-63 NAYREF
+63 NGVYREF
-69 IINRIEESGD
+69 IISKIVENENV
-79 ILEVECDPSY
+79 EVQCNASY
-89 VEDIGKAKPIPA
+89 MEDISRAKPIPP
-101 GKFTKMTVNEAL
+101 GNYTKMTINEAL
-113 SETLKDS
+113 LETLKDT
-120 GWEVGLCE
+120 GWEVGICE
-128 YGGIKS
+128 YAGIKS

-152 TYKLEP
+152 TYGLVP

-163 IDGNEVV
+163 IKGNEVV
-170 KRKVNML
+170 SRKVNMRK
-177 EPKPLF
+177 PVPLF
-183 KGKEIVYGKDLI
+183 EGKEIEYGKDLI
-195 SMKRTVDMT
+195 TMEREEDFS
-204 EVKTA
+204 EVVTA

-217 DDGTRISTVVVD
+217 EDGSRISTVVVD
-229 DEAQQQFN
+229 DDAQEQFN

-244 GIYEPESDDQD
+244 AIYEPESEDQN
-255 MTIER
+255 MTLER
-260 LTTLTKTELNKRN
+260 LTTLAKTELNKHK
-273 SAALSYEIEAFDL
+273 SSVLAYTIEAADL
-286 EEDYPHEIIRFGDI
+286 VKQFPHEIIRYGDI
-300 IRIKNTDFTPSL
+300 VRIKNPDFEPNL
-312 YAESEVVG
+312 YAESEVIG
-320 FTHELI
+320 IEYDLI
-326 SGELTWT
+326 SEACTYK
-333 FGNIVEYE
+333 FGNVIEYK

-387 RGATP
+387 RGNTP

-414 EFVDGE
+414 EFKNGRWE
-420 WRNAS
+420 NAS

-432 GGMTKEGIIYNEI
+432 GGMTKEAIIYNEI

-453 VQHAKVTNEVYE
+453 VQHAKVINEVYE

-470 YLVDEDIRD
+470 YLVDDDIRD

-492 SNISSSLDSMTQ
+492 STIYSSLESMTQ

-527 ALNTALLNARQA
+527 ALNTALQNARQA

-552 DEKYNEAMQKV
+552 DEKYKEAMQKV

-572 AETGQLIADI
+572 EETGQLIADI

-587 LEEMRVTIESAMNNM
+587 LEEMRVTIENAMNNM

-621 QRITSTEEQ
+621 QRITATNEE
-630 LSAGITSVT
+630 LGAGITSVS
-639 KKVDGMQVGGRNL
+639 KKVEG
-652 LQSFTEKDRN
+652 LQTDRN
-662 NINPNIRSTQSFD
+662 NLVRSFLSGSPMFEKTTGTTFVDDTKATLNSSQRLNIKFYEELNNALLPNTD
-675 FTGWA
+675 
-680 TELYSANYLK
+680 
-690 NVLKEGKTYTLSFEL
+690 YTLKIEESSENL
-705 EITALATS
+705 E
-713 EMTYSKSHGML
+713 
-724 FHIVGGSSSNF
+724 VGVFYKKGSYI
-735 INTRQSLEREIG
+735 INGYANVREI
-747 NKMIVKHTFTIN
+747 KFN
-759 TLYDY
+759 TLD
-764 RLLAYTGRYTTDGT
+764 RQDILIVIR
-778 ANGLPVTYNKV
+778 
-789 RITNLK
+789 
-795 LEEGNIATAWT
+795 ATAANQFVNKISLYRGLNNLNWT
-806 PAPEDSDKQLSDIK
+806 PAPEDTDKQLSDIK
-820 TSVQTQSADIKVLKD
+820 TSVQTQSADIQIIKD
-835 GILLKADS
+835 GIKLKADS
-843 TEVTK
+843 SEVTK

-871 PSQIAAKVSQSQYTA
+871 PSQIAAKVSQSQYTT
-886 DMNNVVGRLNTAD
+886 DMNNIVGRLNTAD
-899 SELTQLGNEI
+899 SERTQLGNEI
-909 RDRVTLN
+909 RDRVTIN
-916 EYQTT
+916 EY
-921 KDKINNLKVGGK
+921 NNMKVGTR
-933 NLVLDSYGKYTNHTT
+933 NLVANSDFENGLLYWRNVGSASPVNSVDNTQSDLPNAFKNVAIVEATNVTSSEKGIAQNDLKLEIGKEYIFSAWIKIVSGGTRIRLQEGRTRWSNNTFDASTDWQRYEFKFTAVETLTNVYIITPKNT
-948 YGKFYDLSEDWIVGE
+948 ANNKFAI
-963 TYTVTIKGQP
+963 
-973 NTNHFF
+973 
-979 GVYTDDGYAHLCNLE
+979 
-994 YNQKLDL
+994 
-1001 WIGTGVAKAS
+1001 TGVQVVEGNRNTDWKAS
-1011 TRNKPKQVSIYDMPK
+1011 DK
-1026 DGNYNATIQWIQVEK
+1026 DT
-1041 GTIYTDY
+1041 T
-1048 NKAPEDTAERLKTME
+1048 ERLKTME

-1190 ITMTRADG
+1190 ITMNRTDG
-1198 HKLDMGING
+1198 YKLDMGING
-1207 IEMLNPDGSK
+1207 ITMTNPNGST
-1217 RFSMDRL
+1217 RFTMNTTF
-1224 LVTSAALGTSNS
+1224 VQSAALGTSNA
-1236 NVYLAAQQGFE
+1236 NVYLAAQQGYE

-1268 PIRAHSFIGDKLM
+1268 PVRALAFVGNKLM
-1281 TNAGTNLYLGSDAEI
+1281 TNGGTNLYLGTDSEVRVTA
-1296 RMTSRGGYNGTD
+1296 RGGYNGED
-1308 TIYRNVRAL
+1308 TVYRNMRAL
-1317 GYFGNFLDSNYVTAG
+1317 GYYGDFIETNSVTSG
-1332 QHIYIRP
+1332 VNIYIRP
-1339 DSGSEVRFTVRG
+1339 DSNAEVRFTARG
-1351 TTENYVDIRGGTGW
+1351 TTDNYIDIRAKNVYGSSLISRDSGNLYLGT
-1365 LASISH
+1365 
-1371 RDTNARFYIGSD
+1371 DD
-1383 NGVRITGR
+1383 GVRVTGK

-1396 GDIIWRDLAANGLY
+1396 GSPIWRNLAANGLY
-1410 ANFLEIN
+1410 ANFLDIN
-1417 PNTNASNLY
+1417 PNTNAVNLY
-1426 LRANNEVRITKR
+1426 LRADGEVRITKR
-1438 NSTNSYIPIR
+1438 NTTDSYIPIR

-1457 ERYKYDIENW
+1457 ERYKYNIENW

-1475 VDRVQLYSYKLYSEM
+1475 VDRVQLYSYKLYSEI

-1520 EMTAW
+1520 EMTTW

-1537 RALET
+1537 RRLET
-1542 DLEAKL
+1542 ELEAK

>member
-1 MIHVLD
+1 MIHVLN
-7 FNSKIIDFISSDD
+7 FNSEIIDFISQDD
-20 IAVTRA
+20 SAIIRA
-26 EYTRNKQDKSEL
+26 EHTRSKEDKSEL
-38 LNIEILSERA
+38 LNITLLSERA
-48 EHFKKRNRVIIQDKT
+48 EHFKERNRVIIQEP
-63 NAYREF
+63 NGAYKEF
-69 IINRIEESGD
+69 IINRLEEEGQY
-79 ILEVECDPSY
+79 LEIECDASY

-142 PYEMISQLTT
+142 PHEMISQLTT

-158 DYEIE
+158 DYVIE
-163 IDGNEVV
+163 IKGNEVV
-170 KRKVNML
+170 SRKVNMIQ
-177 EPKPLF
+177 PKPLF
-183 KGKEIVYGKDLI
+183 EGKEIIYGKDLI
-195 SMKRTVDMT
+195 SMKRTVDMS

-255 MTIER
+255 MTLDR
-260 LTTLTKTELNKRN
+260 LLTLSKTELNKRK
-273 SAALSYEIEAFDL
+273 SSALSYEIDAFDL
-286 EEDYPHEIIRFGDI
+286 EKEYPHEMIRFGDI
-300 IRIKNTDFTPSL
+300 VRIKNPDYTPSL

-320 FTHELI
+320 FVHELI
-326 SGELTWT
+326 SDDLTWQ
-333 FGNIVEYE
+333 FGNVIEYK

-387 RGATP
+387 RGETP
-392 PPSPEEGDFWYDTTN
+392 PPIPEEGDFWYDTSN
-407 PKVAVLR
+407 SKVAVLR
-414 EFVDGE
+414 EFKNGRWE
-420 WRNAS
+420 NAS

-432 GGMTKEGIIYNEI
+432 GGMTKEAIIYNEI

-453 VQHAKVTNEVYE
+453 VQHAKVINEVFE

-492 SNISSSLDSMTQ
+492 STIYSSLESMTL

-527 ALNTALLNARQA
+527 ALNTALQNARQA
-539 IDERFKL
+539 IDARFKL

-563 ADVIGGTYD
+563 ADKFGFERTEDGFLVGDGS
-572 AETGQLIADI
+572 LISGAIQVLRED
-582 PSKET
+582 
-587 LEEMRVTIESAMNNM
+587 
-602 SQENEA
+602 
-608 KLQEL
+608 
-613 QNGITQTN
+613 
-621 QRITSTEEQ
+621 TEEQ
-630 LSAGITSVT
+630 FKQVVKSNDYETDKKGIIERLNSADSAREQLDKLIKDRVT
-639 KKVDGMQVGGRNL
+639 LTEYNNMKIGTENL
-652 LQSFTEKDRN
+652 LLNSLYQDK
-662 NINPNIRSTQSFD
+662 STSSSLTHAF
-675 FTGWA
+675 FR
-680 TELYSANYLK
+680 YYLTTP
-690 NVLKEGKTYTLSFEL
+690 LKVGKTYTF
-705 EITALATS
+705 TC
-713 EMTYSKSHGML
+713 
-724 FHIVGGSSSNF
+724 NF
-735 INTRQSLEREIG
+735 N
-747 NKMIVKHTFTIN
+747 
-759 TLYDY
+759 
-764 RLLAYTGRYTTDGT
+764 TTDTNQSGRT
-778 ANGLPVTYNKV
+778 SVRGYTPDNGLIDVDIN
-789 RITNLK
+789 
-795 LEEGNIATAWT
+795 EG
-806 PAPEDSDKQLSDIK
+806 K
-820 TSVQTQSADIKVLKD
+820 IKV
-835 GILLKADS
+835 
-843 TEVTK
+843 TFV
-848 IYDNYLTPLQTQV
+848 
-861 NQQKATLDIL
+861 
-871 PSQIAAKVSQSQYTA
+871 AKVASTTFLVYKDVAGISA
-886 DMNNVVGRLNTAD
+886 H
-899 SELTQLGNEI
+899 
-909 RDRVTLN
+909 TLN
-916 EYQTT
+916 VNVTNALLVEG
-921 KDKINNLKVGGK
+921 DKIG
-933 NLVLDSYGKYTNHTT
+933 
-948 YGKFYDLSEDWIVGE
+948 
-963 TYTVTIKGQP
+963 
-973 NTNHFF
+973 
-979 GVYTDDGYAHLCNLE
+979 
-994 YNQKLDL
+994 
-1001 WIGTGVAKAS
+1001 
-1011 TRNKPKQVSIYDMPK
+1011 
-1026 DGNYNATIQWIQVEK
+1026 
-1041 GTIYTDY
+1041 DY
-1048 NKAPEDTAERLKTME
+1048 QQAPQEQEERLDTME
-1063 TGIEQNGI
+1063 TSIEQNGK
-1071 DISLRAKETD
+1071 DIELKTSEEEF
-1081 LNKTKQTLSKIAAE
+1081 NKTKQTLSKIATE
-1095 ILVNTTTGVTLK
+1095 ILMNTTTGVTIS
-1107 YDENGTVSDVTVG
+1107 YDDNGNVNDINVG

-1166 SVDITAKRIEAKD
+1166 SVDITAKRIQAKD

-1236 NVYLAAQQGFE
+1236 NVYLAAQQGYE

-1268 PIRAHSFIGDKLM
+1268 PIRADSFIGDKLM
-1281 TNAGTNLYLGSDAEI
+1281 TNAGTNLYLGTDSEVRA
-1296 RMTSRGGYNGTD
+1296 TSRGGYNGND

-1317 GYFGNFLDSNYVTAG
+1317 GYYGNFLDSNYVTAG

-1351 TTENYVDIRGGTGW
+1351 TTDKWVDIRGETAWMGSI
-1365 LASISH
+1365 ASAE
-1371 RDTNARFYIGSD
+1371 TNSNFYIGTD
-1383 NGVRITGR
+1383 NMVRITGR
-1391 SLYNG
+1391 SRYNG
-1396 GDIIWRDLAANGLY
+1396 GDIIWRNLQANGLY

-1417 PNTNASNLY
+1417 PNTNAANLY
-1426 LRANNEVRITKR
+1426 LRASNEVRITKVG
-1438 NSTNSYIPIR
+1438 TTGSYIPIR

-1457 ERYKYDIENW
+1457 ERYKYDIEDW

-1475 VDRVQLYSYKLYSEM
+1475 VDRVQLYSYKLYSEI

-1537 RALET
+1537 RRLET
-1542 DLEAKL
+1542 ELEAK

>member
-1 MIHVLD
+1 LIHVLN
-7 FNSKIIDFISSDD
+7 FNSEIIDFISQDD
-20 IAVTRA
+20 SAIIRA
-26 EYTRNKQDKSEL
+26 EHIRSKEDKSEL
-38 LNIEILSERA
+38 LNITLLSERA
-48 EHFKKRNRVIIQDKT
+48 EHFKERNRVIIQEP
-63 NAYREF
+63 NGAYKEF
-69 IINRIEESGD
+69 IINRLEEEGQF
-79 ILEVECDPSY
+79 LEIECDASY
-89 VEDIGKAKPIPA
+89 VEDIGRAKPIPA

-142 PYEMISQLTT
+142 PHEMISQLTT

-158 DYEIE
+158 DYVIE
-163 IDGNEVV
+163 IKGNEVV
-170 KRKVNML
+170 SRKVNMIQ
-177 EPKPLF
+177 PKPLF
-183 KGKEIVYGKDLI
+183 EGKEIIYGKDLI
-195 SMKRTVDMT
+195 SMKRTVDMS

-255 MTIER
+255 MTLDR
-260 LTTLTKTELNKRN
+260 LLTLSKTELNKRK
-273 SAALSYEIEAFDL
+273 SSALSYEIDAFDL
-286 EEDYPHEIIRFGDI
+286 EKEYPHEIIRFGDI
-300 IRIKNTDFTPSL
+300 VRIKNPDYTPSL

-320 FTHELI
+320 FVHELI
-326 SGELTWT
+326 SDDLTWQ
-333 FGNIVEYE
+333 FGNVIEYK

-372 DRIEEEIERL
+372 DRIDEEIERL
-382 QRTIH
+382 QRKIPSGT
-387 RGATP
+387 TP
-392 PPSPEEGDFWYDTTN
+392 PPNPEEGDFWYDTTN

-432 GGMTKEGIIYNEI
+432 GGMTKEAIIYNEI

-453 VQHAKVTNEVYE
+453 VQHAKITNEVYE

-470 YLVDEDIRD
+470 YLVDDDIRD

-492 SNISSSLDSMTQ
+492 SNIFSSLDSMTQ

-527 ALNTALLNARQA
+527 ALNTALQNARQA

-552 DEKYNEAMQKV
+552 DEKYNEAMQSV
-563 ADVIGGTYD
+563 ADKFGFEYTEDGFLVGDGS
-572 AETGQLIADI
+572 LISGAIQALRED
-582 PSKET
+582 
-587 LEEMRVTIESAMNNM
+587 
-602 SQENEA
+602 
-608 KLQEL
+608 
-613 QNGITQTN
+613 
-621 QRITSTEEQ
+621 TEEQ
-630 LSAGITSVT
+630 FKQVVKSNDYQTDKKGI
-639 KKVDGMQVGGRNL
+639 
-652 LQSFTEKDRN
+652 
-662 NINPNIRSTQSFD
+662 I
-675 FTGWA
+675 
-680 TELYSANYLK
+680 
-690 NVLKEGKTYTLSFEL
+690 
-705 EITALATS
+705 
-713 EMTYSKSHGML
+713 
-724 FHIVGGSSSNF
+724 
-735 INTRQSLEREIG
+735 ER
-747 NKMIVKHTFTIN
+747 
-759 TLYDY
+759 L
-764 RLLAYTGRYTTDGT
+764 
-778 ANGLPVTYNKV
+778 NG
-789 RITNLK
+789 
-795 LEEGNIATAWT
+795 
-806 PAPEDSDKQLSDIK
+806 
-820 TSVQTQSADIKVLKD
+820 
-835 GILLKADS
+835 ADS
-843 TEVTK
+843 AREQ
-848 IYDNYLTPLQTQV
+848 L
-861 NQQKATLDIL
+861 
-871 PSQIAAKVSQSQYTA
+871 
-886 DMNNVVGRLNTAD
+886 NNL
-899 SELTQLGNEI
+899 I
-909 RDRVTLN
+909 KDRVTLT

-933 NLVLDSYGKYTNHTT
+933 NLVLDSYGKYTNHTN
-948 YGKFYDLSEDWIVGE
+948 YGKFYNLSEDWIVGE

-973 NTNHFF
+973 NTNHYF
-979 GVYTDDGYAHLCNLE
+979 GVYTDDGYAHLCNLQ
-994 YNQKLDL
+994 YNEKLDL
-1001 WIGTGVAKAS
+1001 WIGTGVAKTS
-1011 TRNKPKQVSIYDMPK
+1011 NRNKPKQVSIYDMPK
-1026 DGNYNATIQWIQVEK
+1026 DGNYNATIQWIKVEK
-1041 GTIYTDY
+1041 GTVSTDY
-1048 NKAPEDTAERLKTME
+1048 EKAPEDTDERLNTME
-1063 TGIEQNGI
+1063 TSIEQNGK
-1071 DISLRAKETD
+1071 DIELKASEEEF
-1081 LNKTKQTLSKIAAE
+1081 NKTKQTLSKIATE
-1095 ILVNTTTGVTLK
+1095 IIMNTTTGVTIS
-1107 YDENGTVSDVTVG
+1107 YDDNGNVNDVNVG

-1135 GDVIVKNGVTTIKD
+1135 GDVIVKNGITTIKD

-1236 NVYLAAQQGFE
+1236 NVYLAAQQGYE

-1268 PIRAHSFIGDKLM
+1268 PVRALAFVGNKLM
-1281 TNAGTNLYLGSDAEI
+1281 TNGGTNLYLGTDAEV
-1296 RMTSRGGYNGTD
+1296 RVTARGGYNGDD
-1308 TIYRNVRAL
+1308 TVYRNMRAL
-1317 GYFGNFLDSNYVTAG
+1317 GYYGDFIETNSVTSG
-1332 QHIYIRP
+1332 VNIYIRP
-1339 DSGSEVRFTVRG
+1339 DSNAEVRFTSKG
-1351 TTENYVDIRGGTGW
+1351 TTDNYVDIRAKNVYGSSLISRDSGNLYLGTDDG
-1365 LASISH
+1365 I
-1371 RDTNARFYIGSD
+1371 R
-1383 NGVRITGR
+1383 VTGK

-1396 GDIIWRDLAANGLY
+1396 GSPIWRNLAANGLY
-1410 ANFLEIN
+1410 ANFLDIN
-1417 PNTNASNLY
+1417 PNTSASNLY

-1438 NSTNSYIPIR
+1438 NTTDSYIPIR

-1457 ERYKYDIENW
+1457 EQYKYDIEDWNV
-1467 DIDVLEHL
+1467 DVLDHL
-1475 VDRVQLYSYKLYSEM
+1475 VNRIKLYSYKLKAERDN
-1490 EEDSQRVRHGVVLER
+1490 EIERVRHGVILER

-1525 CLKAIQ
+1525 CIKAIQ

-1537 RALET
+1537 RTLEKE
-1542 DLEAKL
+1542 LEAK

>member
-1 MIHVLD
+1 MIHVLN
-7 FNSKIIDFISSDD
+7 FNSEIIDFISKDD
-20 IAVTRA
+20 LAVIRA
-26 EYTRNKQDKSEL
+26 EYTRSKEDKSEM
-38 LNIEILSERA
+38 LNITLLSERA
-48 EHFKKRNRVIIQDKT
+48 EHFKERNRVIIQDKT

-69 IINRIEESGD
+69 IINRIEEEGKY
-79 ILEVECDPSY
+79 LEIECDASY

-101 GKFTKMTVNEAL
+101 GKFTKMTINEAL

-142 PYEMISQLTT
+142 PHEMISQLTT

-158 DYEIE
+158 DYVIE
-163 IDGNEVV
+163 IKGNEVV
-170 KRKVNML
+170 SRKVNMIQ
-177 EPKPLF
+177 PKPLF
-183 KGKEIVYGKDLI
+183 EGKEIIYGKDLI
-195 SMKRTVDMT
+195 SMKRTVDMS

-255 MTIER
+255 MTLDR
-260 LTTLTKTELNKRN
+260 LLTLSKTELNKRK
-273 SAALSYEIEAFDL
+273 SSALSYEIDAFDL
-286 EEDYPHEIIRFGDI
+286 EKEYPHEIIRFGDI
-300 IRIKNTDFTPSL
+300 VRIKNPDYTPSL

-320 FTHELI
+320 FVHELI
-326 SGELTWT
+326 SDDLTWQ
-333 FGNIVEYE
+333 FGNVIEYK
-341 EDDLLKYFRSRM
+341 EDDLLKYFTSRM

-432 GGMTKEGIIYNEI
+432 GGMTKEAIIYNEI

-453 VQHAKVTNEVYE
+453 VQHAKVINEVYE

-470 YLVDEDIRD
+470 YLVDDDIRD

-492 SNISSSLDSMTQ
+492 SNIFSSLDSMTQ

-527 ALNTALLNARQA
+527 ALNTALQNARQA

-552 DEKYNEAMQKV
+552 DEKYNEAMQSV
-563 ADVIGGTYD
+563 ADKFGFEYTEDGFLVGDGS
-572 AETGQLIADI
+572 LISGAIQALRED
-582 PSKET
+582 
-587 LEEMRVTIESAMNNM
+587 
-602 SQENEA
+602 
-608 KLQEL
+608 
-613 QNGITQTN
+613 
-621 QRITSTEEQ
+621 TEEQ
-630 LSAGITSVT
+630 FKQVVKSNDYQTDKKGIIERLNGADSAREQLDKLIKDRVTLTEYNNMKIGIE
-639 KKVDGMQVGGRNL
+639 NL
-652 LQSFTEKDRN
+652 LLNSLYQDK
-662 NINPNIRSTQSFD
+662 STSSSLTHAF
-675 FTGWA
+675 FR
-680 TELYSANYLK
+680 YYLTTP
-690 NVLKEGKTYTLSFEL
+690 LKVGKTYTF
-705 EITALATS
+705 TC
-713 EMTYSKSHGML
+713 
-724 FHIVGGSSSNF
+724 NF
-735 INTRQSLEREIG
+735 N
-747 NKMIVKHTFTIN
+747 
-759 TLYDY
+759 
-764 RLLAYTGRYTTDGT
+764 TTD
-778 ANGLPVTYNKV
+778 
-789 RITNLK
+789 TNQS
-795 LEEGNIATAWT
+795 G
-806 PAPEDSDKQLSDIK
+806 K
-820 TSVQTQSADIKVLKD
+820 TSVRGYTPDNDLIDVDINEGKIKV
-835 GILLKADS
+835 
-843 TEVTK
+843 TFV
-848 IYDNYLTPLQTQV
+848 
-861 NQQKATLDIL
+861 
-871 PSQIAAKVSQSQYTA
+871 AKVASTTFLVYKDVAGISA
-886 DMNNVVGRLNTAD
+886 H
-899 SELTQLGNEI
+899 
-909 RDRVTLN
+909 TLN
-916 EYQTT
+916 VNVTNALLVEG
-921 KDKINNLKVGGK
+921 DKIG
-933 NLVLDSYGKYTNHTT
+933 
-948 YGKFYDLSEDWIVGE
+948 
-963 TYTVTIKGQP
+963 
-973 NTNHFF
+973 
-979 GVYTDDGYAHLCNLE
+979 
-994 YNQKLDL
+994 
-1001 WIGTGVAKAS
+1001 
-1011 TRNKPKQVSIYDMPK
+1011 
-1026 DGNYNATIQWIQVEK
+1026 
-1041 GTIYTDY
+1041 DY
-1048 NKAPEDTAERLKTME
+1048 QQAPQEQEERLDTME
-1063 TGIEQNGI
+1063 TSIEQNGK
-1071 DISLRAKETD
+1071 DIELKASEEEF
-1081 LNKTKQTLSKIAAE
+1081 NKTKQTLSKIATE
-1095 ILVNTTTGVTLK
+1095 IIMNTTTGVTIS
-1107 YDENGTVSDVTVG
+1107 YDDNGNVNEVNVG

-1135 GDVIVKNGVTTIKD
+1135 GDVIVKNGITTIKD

-1236 NVYLAAQQGFE
+1236 NVYLAAQQGYE

-1268 PIRAHSFIGDKLM
+1268 PIRADSFIGDKLM
-1281 TNAGTNLYLGSDAEI
+1281 TNAGTNLYLGTDSEVRA
-1296 RMTSRGGYNGTD
+1296 TSRGGYNGNE
-1308 TIYRNVRAL
+1308 TIYRNIRAL
-1317 GYFGNFLDSNYVTAG
+1317 GYYGNFLDSNYVTAG

-1351 TTENYVDIRGGTGW
+1351 TTDKWVDIRGETAWMGSI
-1365 LASISH
+1365 ASAE
-1371 RDTNARFYIGSD
+1371 TNSNFYIGTD
-1383 NGVRITGR
+1383 NMVRITGR
-1391 SLYNG
+1391 SRYNG
-1396 GDIIWRDLAANGLY
+1396 GDIIWRNLQANGLY

-1417 PNTNASNLY
+1417 PNTNAVNLY
-1426 LRANNEVRITKR
+1426 LRASNEVRITKVG
-1438 NSTNSYIPIR
+1438 TTGSYIPIR

-1475 VDRVQLYSYKLYSEM
+1475 VDRVQLYSYKLYSEI

-1525 CLKAIQ
+1525 CIKAIQ

-1537 RALET
+1537 RRLET
-1542 DLEAKL
+1542 ELEAK

>member
-1 MIHVLD
+1 MIHVLN
-7 FNSKIIDFISSDD
+7 FNSEIIDFISKDD
-20 IAVTRA
+20 LAVIRA
-26 EYTRNKQDKSEL
+26 EYTRSKEDKSEM
-38 LNIEILSERA
+38 LNITLLSERA
-48 EHFKKRNRVIIQDKT
+48 EHFKERNHVIIQDKT

-69 IINRIEESGD
+69 IINRIEEEGKY
-79 ILEVECDPSY
+79 LEIECDASY

-101 GKFTKMTVNEAL
+101 GKFTKMTINEAL

-142 PYEMISQLTT
+142 PHEMISQLTT

-158 DYEIE
+158 DYV
-163 IDGNEVV
+163 IDIKGNEVV
-170 KRKVNML
+170 SRKVNMIQ
-177 EPKPLF
+177 PKPLF
-183 KGKEIVYGKDLI
+183 EGKEIIYGKDLI
-195 SMKRTVDMT
+195 SMKRTVDMS

-255 MTIER
+255 MTLER
-260 LTTLTKTELNKRN
+260 LITLTKTELNKRK
-273 SAALSYEIEAFDL
+273 SSALSYEIDAFDL
-286 EEDYPHEIIRFGDI
+286 EKEYPHEIIRFGDI
-300 IRIKNTDFTPSL
+300 VRIKNPDYTPSL

-320 FTHELI
+320 FVHELI
-326 SGELTWT
+326 SDDLTWQ
-333 FGNIVEYE
+333 FGNVIEYK

-387 RGATP
+387 RGETP
-392 PPSPEEGDFWYDTTN
+392 PPSPEEGDFWYDTSN
-407 PKVAVLR
+407 SKVAVLR
-414 EFVDGE
+414 EFKNGRWE
-420 WRNAS
+420 NAS

-432 GGMTKEGIIYNEI
+432 GGMTKEVIIYNEI

-453 VQHAKVTNEVYE
+453 VQHAKVINEVYE

-470 YLVDEDIRD
+470 YLVDDDIRD

-492 SNISSSLDSMTQ
+492 SNIFTALDSMTE

-527 ALNTALLNARQA
+527 ALNTALQNARQA

-572 AETGQLIADI
+572 EETGQLIADI

-587 LEEMRVTIESAMNNM
+587 LDEMRVTIENAMNDM
-602 SQENEA
+602 SQENAA

-613 QNGITQTN
+613 QNGITKTN
-621 QRITSTEEQ
+621 QRLTSTENE

-639 KKVDGMQVGGRNL
+639 KKVEGLQTDGNNL
-652 LQSFTEKDRN
+652 VRSFLSGSPMFEKTTGTTFVDDTKAILNSSQRLNIKFYEELN
-662 NINPNIRSTQSFD
+662 NALLPNTD
-675 FTGWA
+675 
-680 TELYSANYLK
+680 
-690 NVLKEGKTYTLSFEL
+690 YTLKIEESSENL
-705 EITALATS
+705 E
-713 EMTYSKSHGML
+713 
-724 FHIVGGSSSNF
+724 VGVFYKKGSYI
-735 INTRQSLEREIG
+735 INGYANVREI
-747 NKMIVKHTFTIN
+747 KFN
-759 TLYDY
+759 TLD
-764 RLLAYTGRYTTDGT
+764 RQDILIVIR
-778 ANGLPVTYNKV
+778 
-789 RITNLK
+789 
-795 LEEGNIATAWT
+795 ATAANQFVNKISLYRGLNNLNWT
-806 PAPEDSDKQLSDIK
+806 PAPEDTDKQLSDIK
-820 TSVQTQSADIKVLKD
+820 TSVQTQSADIQLIKE
-835 GILLKADS
+835 GIKLKADS
-843 TEVTK
+843 SEVTK
-848 IYDNYLTPLQTQV
+848 IYDKYLTPLQTQV

-871 PSQIAAKVSQSQYTA
+871 PSQIAAKVSQSQYTT

-899 SELTQLGNEI
+899 SERTQLGNEI
-909 RDRVTLN
+909 RDRVTIN
-916 EYQTT
+916 EYNNMKIGTENLLLNSLYQDKATSSSLTHAFFRYYLTT
-921 KDKINNLKVGGK
+921 PLKVGK
-933 NLVLDSYGKYTNHTT
+933 
-948 YGKFYDLSEDWIVGE
+948 
-963 TYTVTIKGQP
+963 TYTFTCNFNTTDTNQSGRTSVRGYTPDNGLIDVDIVEGKIKVT
-973 NTNHFF
+973 F
-979 GVYTDDGYAHLCNLE
+979 
-994 YNQKLDL
+994 
-1001 WIGTGVAKAS
+1001 VAKVES
-1011 TRNKPKQVSIYDMPK
+1011 TTFLVYKDVAGTSPHTLNVNVTNAMLVEGDKIGDYQQAPK
-1026 DGNYNATIQWIQVEK
+1026 E
-1041 GTIYTDY
+1041 
-1048 NKAPEDTAERLKTME
+1048 TAERLKTME
-1063 TGIEQNGI
+1063 TSISQNGQ
-1071 DISLRAKETD
+1071 DILLRAKNED

-1095 ILVNTTTGVTLK
+1095 ILLNTTTGVTLK

-1135 GDVIVKNGVTTIKD
+1135 GDVVVKNGVTTIKD

-1190 ITMTRADG
+1190 ITMNRTDG
-1198 HKLDMGING
+1198 YKLDVGING
-1207 IEMLNPDGSK
+1207 ITMTNPNGST
-1217 RFSMDRL
+1217 RFTMNTTF
-1224 LVTSAALGTSNS
+1224 VQSAALGTSNA

-1253 TQIPSDGAWD
+1253 TQIPSDGVWD

-1268 PIRAHSFIGDKLM
+1268 PVRALAFVGNKLM
-1281 TNAGTNLYLGSDAEI
+1281 TNGGTNLYLGTDNEVRVTA
-1296 RMTSRGGYNGTD
+1296 RGGYNGED
-1308 TIYRNVRAL
+1308 TVYRNMRAL
-1317 GYFGNFLDSNYVTAG
+1317 GYYGDFIETNSVTSG
-1332 QHIYIRP
+1332 VNIYIRP
-1339 DSGSEVRFTVRG
+1339 DSNAEVRFTSRG
-1351 TTENYVDIRGGTGW
+1351 TTDTYVDIRAKNVYGRSLISRDSGNLYLGT
-1365 LASISH
+1365 
-1371 RDTNARFYIGSD
+1371 DD
-1383 NGVRITGR
+1383 GVRVTGK

-1396 GDIIWRDLAANGLY
+1396 GSPIWRNLAANGLY
-1410 ANFLEIN
+1410 ANFLDIN

-1426 LRANNEVRITKR
+1426 LRADNEIRITKR
-1438 NSTNSYIPIR
+1438 NTTDSYIPIR

-1475 VDRVQLYSYKLYSEM
+1475 VDRVQLYSYKLYSEI

-1537 RALET
+1537 RRLET
-1542 DLEAKL
+1542 ELEAK